1 MVIITLV
8 IHDSK
13 LHPVLLLDNEKQGT
27 LNYFDDTWTRQ
38 LTTGSSVFEF
48 SVYKKTLEGDN
59 PLNHK
64 YQVLNDQAFVSFVH
78 KDKVQLF
85 NIMQIEETE
94 TTVRCYC
101 ENLNL
106 ELLNEYCNPYKAT
119 KAMSF
124 EEYLVAFDIL
134 NWGALTIGT
143 NEVNDKKLTLE
154 WTGQDTK
161 LARLLSIA
169 NNFDAEIE
177 FETQLHNNHTFK
189 AFIVNVYK
197 EYEEGKSYGVGRDK
211 TDVILRYQ
219 KNISGIRKT
228 VDKRQIYNAIR
239 PYGKKTVKGERVI
252 SNPVT
257 RKVTKTVGSNRTYL
271 GGDLKYYGHT
281 IKKANVQAIIN
292 YAVQYNI
299 LPSGIITQLY
309 LESYWGDSTVGRRD
323 NNWAGMTGGAQTR
336 PSGVKVTTGMARPAN
351 EGGTYMHYASVDD
364 FLKDYTYLLAKQG
377 IYNVVGKKNIAD
389 YTKGLF
395 TAGGAKYNYAEAK
408 YQSYT
413 NLMTNIRN
421 GINKVTGNILDTI
434 DKLWQTPVQ
443 PITAVNVARRAT
455 KTIQALNE
463 ATRLKGRRIGSGQCY
478 ALSGWYAKKLD
489 GAWIDSSIG
498 GIRGRIG
505 GGMAAALIGTDY
517 NWGAYGWKLERS
529 PNASNLQAGGIYSVK
544 ANFGAPFYTGQWG
557 HTGIIKSVSST
568 RVTVLEQ
575 NFAGR
580 MYVVENSYEI
590 NAFARG
596 LQTVCYPR
604 EIAQGMSV
612 NGATTQQVSGG
623 TQISYEEV
631 VQEAQTESY
640 EEEQIIYIDNSI
652 YKEWKDENGKV
663 EYYLKNGFLYAPL
676 SRDRYPSV
684 LTGNETRDNWIR
696 KDMEV
701 ETDSQD
707 VLMSTALKD
716 LKAHAYPAITYEVD
730 GYVDLEIGDVVRIQ
744 DDGYQPPLILSARVV
759 EQVLSKDNPNSNK
772 TKFSN
777 FVEKESQLASD
788 LISDMLRLYDESIP
802 YEIKLATS
810 NGVAFKNGT
819 GESVL
824 TPSLQKN
831 GKDYEAVYF
840 YKNGDSLIDIGPS
853 LIVKASDFNHV
864 LNVTVEAYIN
874 EELVATAQ
882 VSFTD
887 TEDGTDGVGIKST
900 SVVYG
905 LSNSADTQPILWTGT
920 IPVAGEGQYLW
931 TRKITDYTDDAKEDT
946 IEYTYS
952 FQGKTGVAGTS
963 IKVSKIEYQVGA
975 SGTVTPSGAWLT
987 TIPSVPDGQ
996 FLWSKTT
1003 MSDNSVIY
1011 GISKQG
1017 ATGPKGDKGADGVA
1031 GKDGVGVKTTT
1042 ITYGISANE
1051 TTQPTNWTTSV
1062 PALVKGQYL
1071 WTKTVWAYTDST
1083 SETGY
1088 VKTYIAKDG
1097 NNGSDG
1103 IAGKDGV
1110 GIKTT
1115 TITYKA
1121 STSGTVTPNGTWT
1134 SAIPSVPS
1142 GQFLWTKTV
1151 WTYTD
1156 NTNETGYSVAK
1167 MGEKGDK
1174 GDAGPQGPTGATGL
1188 QGPKGD
1194 QGVIGPTG
1202 ADGKPS
1208 YTHIAYATNSTGT
1221 TGFSVSDNVGKTY
1234 IGMYVDNLATDS
1246 TDPKKYKWNLIK
1258 GADGAQGIAGPAGKD
1273 GKTPYWHTAYANSAD
1288 GTVDFSV
1295 SDSANKRYIG
1305 QYTDYDAI
1313 DSNDPKKYRWTDMIG
1328 TVVVGTN
1335 NLINGTK
1342 SFSGEDWFTSATL
1355 EDENISNYPFT
1366 FKKWISAQKV
1376 SHAKDIMVE
1385 QGVTYTFSAYVKRE
1399 VAGNLYFYLYD
1410 IADGFITSDT
1420 PREAIIKNVD
1430 SNVRRFEITF
1440 TPTKTGKIRPRFA
1453 MVSSE
1458 QGSFSTGGF
1467 MLVRGNKTGDWQESE
1482 ADKASNLDS
1491 KADGAFTV
1499 EQLNAIAEEQRL
1511 MKANLE
1517 AAASLQEVQDK
1528 AKELLDQ
1535 IKKIEDGQKVSE
1547 QTMISN
1553 ANRVVQILAKLENV
1567 QLVTEAITQYMSY
1580 SNDGLVIKMK
1590 DGTSSVRVTTD
1601 RIAFYSG
1608 GTETAF
1614 ISQGYL
1620 QIESGVFTLRLRI
1633 GSFLFEESSKGRL
1646 QIKKIRGIGG

>member
-13 LHPVLLLDNEKQGT
+13 LHPVLLLDNEKQGA
-27 LNYFDDTWTRQ
+27 LNYYDDLWTRQ
-38 LTTGSSVFEF
+38 LTTGSSAFEF
-48 SVYKKTLEGDN
+48 SVYKKTLLGDN

-64 YQVLNDQAFVSFVH
+64 YHALNDQAFVSFVH
-78 KDKVQLF
+78 KGKVQLF
-85 NIMQIEETE
+85 NIMQVDETE
-94 TTVRCYC
+94 TKIRCLC

-106 ELLNEYCNPYKAT
+106 ELLNEYCNAYKAT

-124 EEYLVAFDIL
+124 EEYLVQFDIL

-143 NEVNDKKLTLE
+143 NEVKDKKLTLE

-161 LARLLSIA
+161 LARILSIA

-197 EYEEGKSYGVGRDK
+197 EYEEGVSYGVGRDRS
-211 TDVILRYQ
+211 DIVLRYQ
-219 KNISGIRKT
+219 KNVTGITKKL
-228 VDKRQIYNAIR
+228 DKRQIYNAIR
-239 PYGKKTVKGERVI
+239 PYGKKNVKGERVI

-309 LESYWGDSTVGRRD
+309 LESFWGDSTVGKRD
-323 NNWAGMTGGAQTR
+323 NNWAGMSGGAQTR

-395 TAGGAKYNYAEAK
+395 RAGGAKYDYAAAG

-421 GINKVTGNILDTI
+421 GINKVTGNILNTI
-434 DKLWQTPVQ
+434 DKLWQTPVK

-455 KTIQALNE
+455 KTIQAINE
-463 ATRLKGRRIGSGQCY
+463 ATKLKGRRIGSGQCY

-517 NWGAYGWKLERS
+517 NWGAYGWKVDKS
-529 PNASNLQAGGIYSVK
+529 PNAGNLKAGGIYNVR
-544 ANFGAPFYTGQWG
+544 ANRGAPFYTTGWG
-557 HTGIIKSVSST
+557 HTGIIKSVSKT

-575 NFAGR
+575 NFVGR
-580 MYVVENSYEI
+580 MYVVENSYDI
-590 NAFARG
+590 NSFASG

-701 ETDSQD
+701 ETDSQE
-707 VLMSTALKD
+707 VLMSTGLKD

-730 GYVDLEIGDVVRIQ
+730 GYVDLELGDVVRIQ
-744 DDGYQPPLILSARVV
+744 DDGYEPPLILTARVV
-759 EQVLSKDNPNSNK
+759 EQEISITNPSSNK

-788 LISDMLRLYDESIP
+788 LTSDMLRLYDESIP

-864 LNVTVEAYIN
+864 LNITVEAYLN
-874 EELVATAQ
+874 EELVASTQ
-882 VSFTD
+882 ISFTD
-887 TEDGTDGVGIKST
+887 TEDG
-900 SVVYG
+900 
-905 LSNSADTQPILWTGT
+905 AD
-920 IPVAGEGQYLW
+920 
-931 TRKITDYTDDAKEDT
+931 
-946 IEYTYS
+946 
-952 FQGKTGVAGTS
+952 
-963 IKVSKIEYQVGA
+963 
-975 SGTVTPSGAWLT
+975 
-987 TIPSVPDGQ
+987 
-996 FLWSKTT
+996 
-1003 MSDNSVIY
+1003 
-1011 GISKQG
+1011 
-1017 ATGPKGDKGADGVA
+1017 
-1031 GKDGVGVKTTT
+1031 GKDG
-1042 ITYGISANE
+1042 A
-1051 TTQPTNWTTSV
+1051 P
-1062 PALVKGQYL
+1062 
-1071 WTKTVWAYTDST
+1071 
-1083 SETGY
+1083 
-1088 VKTYIAKDG
+1088 
-1097 NNGSDG
+1097 
-1103 IAGKDGV
+1103 
-1110 GIKTT
+1110 
-1115 TITYKA
+1115 
-1121 STSGTVTPNGTWT
+1121 
-1134 SAIPSVPS
+1134 
-1142 GQFLWTKTV
+1142 
-1151 WTYTD
+1151 
-1156 NTNETGYSVAK
+1156 
-1167 MGEKGDK
+1167 
-1174 GDAGPQGPTGATGL
+1174 GPQGPPGVNGL

-1194 QGVIGPTG
+1194 QGI
-1202 ADGKPS
+1202 
-1208 YTHIAYATNSTGT
+1208 
-1221 TGFSVSDNVGKTY
+1221 
-1234 IGMYVDNLATDS
+1234 
-1246 TDPKKYKWNLIK
+1246 
-1258 GADGAQGIAGPAGKD
+1258 QGPAGAD
-1273 GKTPYWHTAYANSAD
+1273 GKTPYWHVAYANSSD

-1313 DSNDPKKYRWTDMIG
+1313 DSSDPKKYRWTDMVG

-1335 NLINGTK
+1335 NLIDGTK
-1342 SFSGEDWFTSATL
+1342 SFFGTDWFTSATL
-1355 EDENISNYPFT
+1355 EDENLSNCPFT
-1366 FKKWISAQKV
+1366 LKKWISGQKV

-1420 PREAIIKNVD
+1420 PRETIIKNVD
-1430 SNVRRFEITF
+1430 SSLRRFEITF
-1440 TPTKTGKIRPRFA
+1440 TPTKTGRIRPRFA

-1458 QGSFSTGGF
+1458 QGSFSSGGF

-1491 KADGAFTV
+1491 KADQELTQAQILALEERTAIAR
-1499 EQLNAIAEEQRL
+1499 ENAIAEAMQNTLSEVETKWKLWYDLNTIDEKQ
-1511 MKANLE
+1511 KVANDIAQLFDRTTEFKQLLGE
-1517 AAASLQEVQDK
+1517 ASARFSFINNETLIGEEGVAIGDKGGK
-1528 AKELLDQ
+1528 AKLFL
-1535 IKKIEDGQKVSE
+1535 
-1547 QTMISN
+1547 
-1553 ANRVVQILAKLENV
+1553 
-1567 QLVTEAITQYMSY
+1567 
-1580 SNDGLVIKMK
+1580 SNDSISFVTNGVAQMTLTGDTLTIKNGLFTERIQIGNFVEEVYDRNPLFNVI
-1590 DGTSSVRVTTD
+1590 R
-1601 RIAFYSG
+1601 A
-1608 GTETAF
+1608 
-1614 ISQGYL
+1614 
-1620 QIESGVFTLRLRI
+1620 
-1633 GSFLFEESSKGRL
+1633 
-1646 QIKKIRGIGG
+1646 IRNS

>member
-1 MVIITLV
+1 MVVITLV
-8 IHDSK
+8 IHDAK
-13 LHPVLLLDNEKQGT
+13 LHPVLLLDNERQGA
-27 LNYFDDTWTRQ
+27 LNYYDDLWTRQ
-38 LTTGSSVFEF
+38 LTTGSSAFEF
-48 SVYKKTLEGDN
+48 SVYKKSLLGDN

-64 YQVLNDQAFVSFVH
+64 YHALNDQAFVSFVH

-85 NIMQIEETE
+85 NIMRVEETE
-94 TTVRCYC
+94 TTIRCFC

-106 ELLNEYCNPYKAT
+106 ELLNEYCNAYKAT

-124 EEYLVAFDIL
+124 EEYLVQFDIL

-143 NEVNDKKLTLE
+143 NEVKDKKLTLE

-189 AFIVNVYK
+189 AFIINIYK
-197 EYEEGKSYGVGRDK
+197 EYEEGKSYGVGRDRSD
-211 TDVILRYQ
+211 TVLRYQ
-219 KNISGIRKT
+219 KNIAGITKKL
-228 VDKRQIYNAIR
+228 DKRQIYNAIR
-239 PYGKKTVKGERVI
+239 PYGKKTVKGERVV

-271 GGDLKYYGHT
+271 GGDIKYYGHT

-309 LESYWGDSTVGRRD
+309 LESFWGDSTVGKRD
-323 NNWAGMTGGAQTR
+323 NNWAGMSGGAQTR

-395 TAGGAKYNYAEAK
+395 RAGGAKYDYAAAG

-421 GINKVTGNILDTI
+421 GINKVTGNILNTI
-434 DKLWQTPVQ
+434 DKLWQTPVK

-455 KTIQALNE
+455 KTIQAINE
-463 ATRLKGRRIGSGQCY
+463 ATKLKGRRIGSGQCY

-517 NWGAYGWKLERS
+517 NWGAYGWKVDKS
-529 PNASNLQAGGIYSVK
+529 PNAGNLKAGGIYNVR
-544 ANFGAPFYTGQWG
+544 ANRGAPFYTTQWG
-557 HTGIIKSVSST
+557 HTGIIKSVSKT

-575 NFAGR
+575 NYAGR
-580 MYVVENSYEI
+580 MYVMENSYEI

-623 TQISYEEV
+623 TQISYEEI

-730 GYVDLEIGDVVRIQ
+730 GYVDLELGDVVRIQ
-744 DDGYQPPLILSARVV
+744 DDGYEPPLILTARVV
-759 EQVLSKDNPNSNK
+759 EQEISITNPSSNK

-802 YEIKLATS
+802 YDIQLATS
-810 NGVAFKNGT
+810 NGVAFKNGV

-824 TPSLQKN
+824 TPNLQKN
-831 GKDYEAVYF
+831 GKDYDAIYF
-840 YKNGDSLIDIGPS
+840 YKNGDSLIEIGPS
-853 LIVKASDFNHV
+853 LTVKASDFNHV
-864 LNVTVEAYIN
+864 LNITVEAYVN
-874 EELVATAQ
+874 EELVASTQ
-882 VSFTD
+882 ISFTD
-887 TEDGTDGVGIKST
+887 TEDG
-900 SVVYG
+900 
-905 LSNSADTQPILWTGT
+905 
-920 IPVAGEGQYLW
+920 
-931 TRKITDYTDDAKEDT
+931 
-946 IEYTYS
+946 
-952 FQGKTGVAGTS
+952 
-963 IKVSKIEYQVGA
+963 
-975 SGTVTPSGAWLT
+975 
-987 TIPSVPDGQ
+987 
-996 FLWSKTT
+996 
-1003 MSDNSVIY
+1003 
-1011 GISKQG
+1011 
-1017 ATGPKGDKGADGVA
+1017 
-1031 GKDGVGVKTTT
+1031 
-1042 ITYGISANE
+1042 
-1051 TTQPTNWTTSV
+1051 
-1062 PALVKGQYL
+1062 
-1071 WTKTVWAYTDST
+1071 
-1083 SETGY
+1083 
-1088 VKTYIAKDG
+1088 
-1097 NNGSDG
+1097 
-1103 IAGKDGV
+1103 
-1110 GIKTT
+1110 
-1115 TITYKA
+1115 
-1121 STSGTVTPNGTWT
+1121 
-1134 SAIPSVPS
+1134 
-1142 GQFLWTKTV
+1142 
-1151 WTYTD
+1151 
-1156 NTNETGYSVAK
+1156 
-1167 MGEKGDK
+1167 EKGD
-1174 GDAGPQGPTGATGL
+1174 
-1188 QGPKGD
+1188 
-1194 QGVIGPTG
+1194 
-1202 ADGKPS
+1202 DGKS
-1208 YTHIAYATNSTGT
+1208 SWTAWANSE
-1221 TGFSVSDNVGKTY
+1221 
-1234 IGMYVDNLATDS
+1234 
-1246 TDPKKYKWNLIK
+1246 
-1258 GADGAQGIAGPAGKD
+1258 D
-1273 GKTPYWHTAYANSAD
+1273 GK
-1288 GTVDFSV
+1288 VDFSITE
-1295 SDSANKRYIG
+1295 SKNRRFIG
-1305 QYTDYDAI
+1305 TYTGIEQSTNYLDY
-1313 DSNDPKKYRWTDMIG
+1313 KWTDMVG

-1335 NLINGTK
+1335 NLIDGTK
-1342 SFSGEDWFTSATL
+1342 SFFGTDWFTSATL
-1355 EDENISNYPFT
+1355 EDENLSNYPFT
-1366 FKKWISAQKV
+1366 LKKWISGQKV

-1410 IADGFITSDT
+1410 IADGFITSDI
-1420 PREAIIKNVD
+1420 PRETIIKNVD
-1430 SNVRRFEITF
+1430 SSLRRFEITF
-1440 TPTKTGKIRPRFA
+1440 TPAKTGKIRPRFA

-1458 QGSFSTGGF
+1458 QGSFSSGGF

-1482 ADKASNLDS
+1482 ADKESNLDS

-1499 EQLNAIAEEQRL
+1499 EQLNALAERARIAEAELQS
-1511 MKANLE
+1511 KATLDTVNDWVK
-1517 AAASLQEVQDK
+1517 ALQDEIK
-1528 AKELLDQ
+1528 AREG
-1535 IKKIEDGQKVSE
+1535 GQKLSE
-1547 QTMISN
+1547 QKLIDFSNRMI
-1553 ANRVVQILAKLENV
+1553 AVQQTIGEMQIRTDFVNKF
-1567 QLVTEAITQYMSY
+1567 MSQ
-1580 SNDGLVIKMK
+1580 SEDGLVIGQK
-1590 DGTSSVRVTTD
+1590 DGTSSVRVDND
-1601 RIAFYSG
+1601 RISFYSSG
-1608 GTETAF
+1608 KEVAYIAQSVLVIDSGIFTTK
-1614 ISQGYL
+1614 L
-1620 QIESGVFTLRLRI
+1620 QIGRYRI
-1633 GSFLFEESSKGRL
+1633 EQYELNPDINVVRYVG
-1646 QIKKIRGIGG
+1646 

>member
-1 MVIITLV
+1 MVVITLV
-8 IHDSK
+8 IHDAK
-13 LHPVLLLDNEKQGT
+13 LHPVLLLDNDKQGA
-27 LNYFDDTWTRQ
+27 LNYYDDLWTRQ
-38 LTTGSSVFEF
+38 LTTGSSAFEF
-48 SVYKKTLEGDN
+48 SVYKKTLLGDN

-64 YQVLNDQAFVSFVH
+64 YHALNDQAFVSFVH
-78 KDKVQLF
+78 KGKVQLF
-85 NIMQIEETE
+85 NIMQVEETE
-94 TTVRCYC
+94 TKIRCLC

-106 ELLNEYCNPYKAT
+106 ELLNEYCNAYKAT

-143 NEVNDKKLTLE
+143 NEVKDKKLTLE

-197 EYEEGKSYGVGRDK
+197 EYEEGKSYGVGRDRSD
-211 TDVILRYQ
+211 TVLRYQ
-219 KNISGIRKT
+219 KNIAGITKKL
-228 VDKRQIYNAIR
+228 DKRQIYNAIR

-257 RKVTKTVGSNRTYL
+257 RKATKTVGSNRTYL

-309 LESYWGDSTVGRRD
+309 LESFWGDSTVGRRD
-323 NNWAGMTGGAQTR
+323 NNWSGMTGGAQTR

-395 TAGGAKYNYAEAK
+395 RAGGAKYDYAAAG

-413 NLMTNIRN
+413 NLMSNIRN
-421 GINKVTGNILDTI
+421 GINKVTGNILNTI

-517 NWGAYGWKLERS
+517 NWGAYGWKVDKS
-529 PNASNLQAGGIYSVK
+529 PNAGNLKAGGIYNVR
-544 ANFGAPFYTGQWG
+544 ANRGAPFYTTGWG
-557 HTGIIKSVSST
+557 HTGIIKSVSKT

-575 NFAGR
+575 NYAGR
-580 MYVVENSYEI
+580 MYVMENSYEI

-612 NGATTQQVSGG
+612 NGATTQQVTGG

-631 VQEAQTESY
+631 VQEAQTETY

-701 ETDSQD
+701 ETDSQE
-707 VLMSTALKD
+707 VLMSTGLKD

-730 GYVDLEIGDVVRIQ
+730 GYVDLELGDVVRIQ
-744 DDGYQPPLILSARVV
+744 DDGYEPPLILTARVV
-759 EQVLSKDNPNSNK
+759 EQEISITNPSSNK

-864 LNVTVEAYIN
+864 LNITVEAYVN
-874 EELVATAQ
+874 EELVASTQ
-882 VSFTD
+882 ISFTD
-887 TEDGTDGVGIKST
+887 TEDG
-900 SVVYG
+900 
-905 LSNSADTQPILWTGT
+905 
-920 IPVAGEGQYLW
+920 
-931 TRKITDYTDDAKEDT
+931 
-946 IEYTYS
+946 
-952 FQGKTGVAGTS
+952 
-963 IKVSKIEYQVGA
+963 
-975 SGTVTPSGAWLT
+975 
-987 TIPSVPDGQ
+987 
-996 FLWSKTT
+996 
-1003 MSDNSVIY
+1003 
-1011 GISKQG
+1011 
-1017 ATGPKGDKGADGVA
+1017 
-1031 GKDGVGVKTTT
+1031 
-1042 ITYGISANE
+1042 
-1051 TTQPTNWTTSV
+1051 
-1062 PALVKGQYL
+1062 
-1071 WTKTVWAYTDST
+1071 
-1083 SETGY
+1083 
-1088 VKTYIAKDG
+1088 
-1097 NNGSDG
+1097 
-1103 IAGKDGV
+1103 
-1110 GIKTT
+1110 
-1115 TITYKA
+1115 
-1121 STSGTVTPNGTWT
+1121 
-1134 SAIPSVPS
+1134 
-1142 GQFLWTKTV
+1142 
-1151 WTYTD
+1151 
-1156 NTNETGYSVAK
+1156 
-1167 MGEKGDK
+1167 EKGD
-1174 GDAGPQGPTGATGL
+1174 DGATSW
-1188 QGPKGD
+1188 
-1194 QGVIGPTG
+1194 T
-1202 ADGKPS
+1202 AW
-1208 YTHIAYATNSTGT
+1208 ANS
-1221 TGFSVSDNVGKTY
+1221 
-1234 IGMYVDNLATDS
+1234 
-1246 TDPKKYKWNLIK
+1246 
-1258 GADGAQGIAGPAGKD
+1258 KD
-1273 GKTPYWHTAYANSAD
+1273 GK
-1288 GTVDFSV
+1288 VDFSITEAKNRRFIGTYTGLTQ
-1295 SDSANKRYIG
+1295 STNYLDYKWIDMSANVV
-1305 QYTDYDAI
+1305 
-1313 DSNDPKKYRWTDMIG
+1313 IG
-1328 TVVVGTN
+1328 TQ
-1335 NLINGTK
+1335 NLLDGTK
-1342 SFSGEDWFTSATL
+1342 SFSGSWFTSATL
-1355 EDENISNYPFT
+1355 EDENLSNCPFT
-1366 FKKWISAQKV
+1366 LKKWISGQKV

-1420 PREAIIKNVD
+1420 PRETIIKNVD
-1430 SNVRRFEITF
+1430 SSLRRFEITF
-1440 TPTKTGKIRPRFA
+1440 TPTKTGRIRPRFA

-1458 QGSFSTGGF
+1458 QGSFSSGGF

-1491 KADGAFTV
+1491 KADEAFTV
-1499 EQLNAIAEEQRL
+1499 EQLNALAERARIAEAELQS
-1511 MKANLE
+1511 KATLDTVNDWVK
-1517 AAASLQEVQDK
+1517 ALQDEIK
-1528 AKELLDQ
+1528 AREG
-1535 IKKIEDGQKVSE
+1535 GQKLSE
-1547 QTMISN
+1547 QKLIDFSNRMI
-1553 ANRVVQILAKLENV
+1553 AVQQTIGEMQIRTDFVNKF
-1567 QLVTEAITQYMSY
+1567 MSQ
-1580 SNDGLVIKMK
+1580 SEDGLVIGQK
-1590 DGTSSVRVTTD
+1590 DGTSSVRVDND
-1601 RIAFYSG
+1601 RISFYSSG
-1608 GTETAF
+1608 KEVAYIAQSVLVIDSGIFTTK
-1614 ISQGYL
+1614 L
-1620 QIESGVFTLRLRI
+1620 QIGRYRI
-1633 GSFLFEESSKGRL
+1633 EQYELNADINVVRYVG
-1646 QIKKIRGIGG
+1646 

>member
-13 LHPVLLLDNEKQGT
+13 LHPVLLLDNDKQGA
-27 LNYFDDTWTRQ
+27 LNYYDDLWTRQ
-38 LTTGSSVFEF
+38 LTTGSSAFEF
-48 SVYKKTLEGDN
+48 SVYKKTLLGDN

-64 YQVLNDQAFVSFVH
+64 YHALNDQAFVSFVH
-78 KDKVQLF
+78 KGKVQLF
-85 NIMQIEETE
+85 NIMQVEETE
-94 TTVRCYC
+94 TTIHCYC

-106 ELLNEYCNPYKAT
+106 ELLNEYCNAYKAT

-124 EEYLVAFDIL
+124 EEYLVQFDIL
-134 NWGALTIGT
+134 NFGALTIGT
-143 NEVNDKKLTLE
+143 NEVKDKKLTLE

-197 EYEEGKSYGVGRDK
+197 EYEEGVSYGVGRDRS
-211 TDVILRYQ
+211 DIVLRYQ
-219 KNISGIRKT
+219 KNVTGITKKL
-228 VDKRQIYNAIR
+228 DKRQIYNAIR

-309 LESYWGDSTVGRRD
+309 LESFWGDSTVGKRD
-323 NNWAGMTGGAQTR
+323 NNWAGMSGGAQTR

-395 TAGGAKYNYAEAK
+395 RAGGAKYDYAAAG

-421 GINKVTGNILDTI
+421 GINKVTGNILNTI

-455 KTIQALNE
+455 KTMQALNE

-489 GAWIDSSIG
+489 GAWIDSSVG

-517 NWGAYGWKLERS
+517 NWGAYGWKVDKS
-529 PNASNLQAGGIYSVK
+529 PNARNLKAGGIYNVR
-544 ANFGAPFYTGQWG
+544 ANRGAPFYTTGWG
-557 HTGIIKSVSST
+557 HTGIIKSVSKT

-575 NFAGR
+575 NFVGR
-580 MYVVENSYEI
+580 MYVVENSYDI
-590 NAFARG
+590 NSFASG

-612 NGATTQQVSGG
+612 NGATTQQITGG

-631 VQEAQTESY
+631 VQEAQTETY

-707 VLMSTALKD
+707 VLISTALKD
-716 LKAHAYPAITYEVD
+716 LKAHAYPAVTYEVD
-730 GYVDLEIGDVVRIQ
+730 GYVDLELGDVVRIQ
-744 DDGYQPPLILSARVV
+744 DDGYEPPLILTARVI
-759 EQVLSKDNPNSNK
+759 EQEISITNPSSNK

-802 YEIKLATS
+802 YDIQLATS
-810 NGVAFKNGT
+810 NGVAFKNGV

-824 TPSLQKN
+824 TPNLQKN
-831 GKDYEAVYF
+831 GKDYDAIYF
-840 YKNGDSLIDIGPS
+840 YKNGDSLIEVGPS
-853 LIVKASDFNHV
+853 LTVKASDFSHV
-864 LNVTVEAYIN
+864 LNISVEAYVN
-874 EELVATAQ
+874 EELVASTQ
-882 VSFTD
+882 ISFTD
-887 TEDGTDGVGIKST
+887 TEDG
-900 SVVYG
+900 
-905 LSNSADTQPILWTGT
+905 
-920 IPVAGEGQYLW
+920 
-931 TRKITDYTDDAKEDT
+931 
-946 IEYTYS
+946 
-952 FQGKTGVAGTS
+952 
-963 IKVSKIEYQVGA
+963 
-975 SGTVTPSGAWLT
+975 
-987 TIPSVPDGQ
+987 
-996 FLWSKTT
+996 
-1003 MSDNSVIY
+1003 
-1011 GISKQG
+1011 
-1017 ATGPKGDKGADGVA
+1017 
-1031 GKDGVGVKTTT
+1031 
-1042 ITYGISANE
+1042 
-1051 TTQPTNWTTSV
+1051 
-1062 PALVKGQYL
+1062 
-1071 WTKTVWAYTDST
+1071 
-1083 SETGY
+1083 
-1088 VKTYIAKDG
+1088 
-1097 NNGSDG
+1097 
-1103 IAGKDGV
+1103 
-1110 GIKTT
+1110 
-1115 TITYKA
+1115 
-1121 STSGTVTPNGTWT
+1121 
-1134 SAIPSVPS
+1134 
-1142 GQFLWTKTV
+1142 
-1151 WTYTD
+1151 
-1156 NTNETGYSVAK
+1156 
-1167 MGEKGDK
+1167 EKGD
-1174 GDAGPQGPTGATGL
+1174 
-1188 QGPKGD
+1188 
-1194 QGVIGPTG
+1194 
-1202 ADGKPS
+1202 DGKS
-1208 YTHIAYATNSTGT
+1208 SWTAWANSE
-1221 TGFSVSDNVGKTY
+1221 
-1234 IGMYVDNLATDS
+1234 
-1246 TDPKKYKWNLIK
+1246 
-1258 GADGAQGIAGPAGKD
+1258 D
-1273 GKTPYWHTAYANSAD
+1273 GK
-1288 GTVDFSV
+1288 VDFSITE
-1295 SDSANKRYIG
+1295 SKNRRFIG
-1305 QYTDYDAI
+1305 TYTGIEQSTNYLDY
-1313 DSNDPKKYRWTDMIG
+1313 KWTDMVG

-1335 NLINGTK
+1335 NLIDGTK
-1342 SFSGEDWFTSATL
+1342 SFVGTDWFTSATL
-1355 EDENISNYPFT
+1355 EDENLSNYPFT
-1366 FKKWISAQKV
+1366 LKKWISGQKV
-1376 SHAKDIMVE
+1376 SHAKDIMVK

-1420 PREAIIKNVD
+1420 PRETIIKNVD
-1430 SNVRRFEITF
+1430 SSLRRFEITF

-1458 QGSFSTGGF
+1458 QGSFSSGGF

-1482 ADKASNLDS
+1482 VDKASNLDS
-1491 KADGAFTV
+1491 KADGDFTV
-1499 EQLNAIAEEQRL
+1499 EQLNKLAERARIAEAELQS
-1511 MKANLE
+1511 KATLDTVNGWVK
-1517 AAASLQEVQDK
+1517 ALQDEIK
-1528 AKELLDQ
+1528 ARE
-1535 IKKIEDGQKVSE
+1535 EGQKLSE
-1547 QTMISN
+1547 QKLIDASNRMI
-1553 ANRVVQILAKLENV
+1553 AVQQTVGEMQVRTDFVNKF
-1567 QLVTEAITQYMSY
+1567 MSQ
-1580 SNDGLVIKMK
+1580 SEDGLVIGQK
-1590 DGTSSVRVTTD
+1590 DGTSSVRVDND
-1601 RIAFYSG
+1601 RISFYSSG
-1608 GTETAF
+1608 KEVAYIAQSVLVIDSGIFTTK
-1614 ISQGYL
+1614 L
-1620 QIESGVFTLRLRI
+1620 QIGRYRI
-1633 GSFLFEESSKGRL
+1633 EQYELNPDINVVRYVG
-1646 QIKKIRGIGG
+1646 

>member
-1 MVIITLV
+1 MVVITLV
-8 IHDSK
+8 IHDAK
-13 LHPVLLLDNEKQGT
+13 LHPVLLLDNDKQGA
-27 LNYFDDTWTRQ
+27 LNYYDDLWTRQ

-48 SVYKKTLEGDN
+48 SVYKKTLLGDN

-64 YQVLNDQAFVSFVH
+64 YHALNDQAFVSFVH
-78 KDKVQLF
+78 KGKVQLF
-85 NIMQIEETE
+85 NIMQVDETE
-94 TTVRCYC
+94 TKIRCLC

-106 ELLNEYCNPYKAT
+106 ELLNEYCNAYKAT

-124 EEYLVAFDIL
+124 EEYLVQFDIL

-143 NEVNDKKLTLE
+143 NEVKDKKLTLE

-197 EYEEGKSYGVGRDK
+197 EYEEGVSYGVGRDK

-299 LPSGIITQLY
+299 LPSGIICQLY
-309 LESYWGDSTVGRRD
+309 LESFWGDSTVGRRD
-323 NNWAGMTGGAQTR
+323 NNWSGMTGGAQTR

-364 FLKDYTYLLAKQG
+364 FLKDYTYPLAKQG
-377 IYNVVGKKNIAD
+377 IYNVVGKKNLAD

-395 TAGGAKYNYAEAK
+395 RAGGAKYDYAAAG

-434 DKLWQTPVQ
+434 DKLWQTPVK
-443 PITAVNVARRAT
+443 PITSVTTAKRAT

-517 NWGAYGWKLERS
+517 NWGAYGWKVDKS
-529 PNASNLQAGGIYSVK
+529 PNARNLKAGGIYNVR
-544 ANFGAPFYTGQWG
+544 ANRGAPFYTTGWG
-557 HTGIIKSVSST
+557 HTGIIKSVSKT

-575 NFAGR
+575 NYAGR
-580 MYVVENSYEI
+580 MYVMENSYEI

-701 ETDSQD
+701 ETDSQE
-707 VLMSTALKD
+707 VLMSTGLKD
-716 LKAHAYPAITYEVD
+716 LKAHAYPAVTYEVD
-730 GYVDLEIGDVVRIQ
+730 GYVDLELGDVVRIQ
-744 DDGYQPPLILSARVV
+744 DDGYEPPLILTARVI
-759 EQVLSKDNPNSNK
+759 EQEISITNPSSNK

-802 YEIKLATS
+802 YEIQLATS

-840 YKNGDSLIDIGPS
+840 YKNGDSLIEIGPS
-853 LIVKASDFNHV
+853 LTVKASDFNHV
-864 LNVTVEAYIN
+864 LNITVEAYVN
-874 EELVATAQ
+874 EELVASTQ
-882 VSFTD
+882 ISFTD
-887 TEDGTDGVGIKST
+887 TEDGTDG
-900 SVVYG
+900 
-905 LSNSADTQPILWTGT
+905 
-920 IPVAGEGQYLW
+920 
-931 TRKITDYTDDAKEDT
+931 
-946 IEYTYS
+946 
-952 FQGKTGVAGTS
+952 
-963 IKVSKIEYQVGA
+963 
-975 SGTVTPSGAWLT
+975 
-987 TIPSVPDGQ
+987 
-996 FLWSKTT
+996 
-1003 MSDNSVIY
+1003 
-1011 GISKQG
+1011 
-1017 ATGPKGDKGADGVA
+1017 
-1031 GKDGVGVKTTT
+1031 
-1042 ITYGISANE
+1042 
-1051 TTQPTNWTTSV
+1051 
-1062 PALVKGQYL
+1062 
-1071 WTKTVWAYTDST
+1071 
-1083 SETGY
+1083 
-1088 VKTYIAKDG
+1088 
-1097 NNGSDG
+1097 
-1103 IAGKDGV
+1103 
-1110 GIKTT
+1110 
-1115 TITYKA
+1115 
-1121 STSGTVTPNGTWT
+1121 
-1134 SAIPSVPS
+1134 
-1142 GQFLWTKTV
+1142 
-1151 WTYTD
+1151 
-1156 NTNETGYSVAK
+1156 
-1167 MGEKGDK
+1167 EKGD
-1174 GDAGPQGPTGATGL
+1174 
-1188 QGPKGD
+1188 
-1194 QGVIGPTG
+1194 
-1202 ADGKPS
+1202 DGKS
-1208 YTHIAYATNSTGT
+1208 SWTAWANSE
-1221 TGFSVSDNVGKTY
+1221 
-1234 IGMYVDNLATDS
+1234 
-1246 TDPKKYKWNLIK
+1246 
-1258 GADGAQGIAGPAGKD
+1258 D
-1273 GKTPYWHTAYANSAD
+1273 GK
-1288 GTVDFSV
+1288 VDFSITE
-1295 SDSANKRYIG
+1295 SKNRRFIG
-1305 QYTDYDAI
+1305 TYTGIEQSTNYLDY
-1313 DSNDPKKYRWTDMIG
+1313 KWTDMVG

-1335 NLINGTK
+1335 NLIDGTK
-1342 SFSGEDWFTSATL
+1342 SFSGTDWFTSATL

-1366 FKKWISAQKV
+1366 FKKWISGQKV
-1376 SHAKDIMVE
+1376 SHAKDIIVE

-1399 VAGNLYFYLYD
+1399 EAGNLYFYLYD
-1410 IADGFITSDT
+1410 ETDDFITSDT
-1420 PREAIIKNVD
+1420 PRETIIKNVD

-1453 MVSSE
+1453 MIASE

-1491 KADGAFTV
+1491 KADGDFTV
-1499 EQLNAIAEEQRL
+1499 EQLNKLAERARIAEAELQS
-1511 MKANLE
+1511 KATLDTVNGWVK
-1517 AAASLQEVQDK
+1517 ALQDEIK
-1528 AKELLDQ
+1528 ARE
-1535 IKKIEDGQKVSE
+1535 EGQKLSE
-1547 QTMISN
+1547 QKLIDASNRMI
-1553 ANRVVQILAKLENV
+1553 AVQQTIGEMQIRTDFVNKF
-1567 QLVTEAITQYMSY
+1567 MSQ
-1580 SNDGLVIKMK
+1580 SEDGLVIGQK
-1590 DGTSSVRVTTD
+1590 DGTSSVRVDND
-1601 RIAFYSG
+1601 RISFYSSG
-1608 GTETAF
+1608 KEVAYIAQSVLVIDSGIFTTK
-1614 ISQGYL
+1614 L
-1620 QIESGVFTLRLRI
+1620 QIGRYRI
-1633 GSFLFEESSKGRL
+1633 EQYELNPDINVVRYVG
-1646 QIKKIRGIGG
+1646 

>member
-1 MVIITLV
+1 MLT
-8 IHDSK
+8 IHGPDLK
-13 LHPVLLLDNEKQGT
+13 PVLFLDNDKQGA
-27 LNYFDDTWTRQ
+27 LNYFNHKWYRKQ
-38 LTTGSSVFEF
+38 KTGSSVLEF
-48 SVYKKTLEGDN
+48 SVYKKDLLGDS
-59 PLNHK
+59 PLSHK
-64 YQVLNDQAFVSFVH
+64 YHVLNDQAFVSFVH
-78 KDKVQLF
+78 KGKVQLL
-85 NIMQIEETE
+85 NIMKIDEDEKQID
-94 TTVRCYC
+94 CYC

-106 ELLNEYCNPYKAT
+106 ELLNEYCNAYKAT

-124 EEYLVAFDIL
+124 EEYLVQFDIL
-134 NWGALTIGT
+134 NWGALTVGT
-143 NEVNDKKLTLE
+143 NEVKDKKLTLE
-154 WTGQDTK
+154 WTSQETK

-177 FETQLHNNHTFK
+177 FETKLNFNHTFK
-189 AFIVNVYK
+189 QLIINIYK

-239 PYGKKTVKGERVI
+239 PYGKKNVKGERVI

-309 LESYWGDSTVGRRD
+309 LESFWGDSTVGRRD
-323 NNWAGMTGGAQTR
+323 NNWSGMTGGAQTR

-395 TAGGAKYNYAEAK
+395 RAGGAKYDYAAAG

-421 GINKVTGNILDTI
+421 GINKVTGNILNTI

-455 KTIQALNE
+455 KTMQALNE

-517 NWGAYGWKLERS
+517 NWGAYGWKLDRS
-529 PNASNLQAGGIYSVK
+529 PNAGNLQAGGIYNVK
-544 ANFGAPFYTGQWG
+544 ANFGAPFYTTQWG
-557 HTGIIKSVSST
+557 HTGIIKSVSKT

-575 NFAGR
+575 NYAGR
-580 MYVVENSYEI
+580 MYVMENSYEI

-604 EIAQGMSV
+604 EIAQGMAV

-707 VLMSTALKD
+707 VLISTALKD

-730 GYVDLEIGDVVRIQ
+730 GYVDLELGDVVRIQ
-744 DDGYQPPLILSARVV
+744 DDGYEPPLILTARVV
-759 EQVLSKDNPNSNK
+759 EQEISITNPSSNK

-802 YEIKLATS
+802 YEITLATS

-864 LNVTVEAYIN
+864 LNITVEAYLN
-874 EELVATAQ
+874 EELVASTQ
-882 VSFTD
+882 ISFTD
-887 TEDGTDGVGIKST
+887 TEDG
-900 SVVYG
+900 
-905 LSNSADTQPILWTGT
+905 
-920 IPVAGEGQYLW
+920 
-931 TRKITDYTDDAKEDT
+931 
-946 IEYTYS
+946 
-952 FQGKTGVAGTS
+952 
-963 IKVSKIEYQVGA
+963 
-975 SGTVTPSGAWLT
+975 
-987 TIPSVPDGQ
+987 
-996 FLWSKTT
+996 
-1003 MSDNSVIY
+1003 
-1011 GISKQG
+1011 
-1017 ATGPKGDKGADGVA
+1017 
-1031 GKDGVGVKTTT
+1031 
-1042 ITYGISANE
+1042 
-1051 TTQPTNWTTSV
+1051 
-1062 PALVKGQYL
+1062 
-1071 WTKTVWAYTDST
+1071 
-1083 SETGY
+1083 
-1088 VKTYIAKDG
+1088 
-1097 NNGSDG
+1097 
-1103 IAGKDGV
+1103 
-1110 GIKTT
+1110 
-1115 TITYKA
+1115 
-1121 STSGTVTPNGTWT
+1121 
-1134 SAIPSVPS
+1134 
-1142 GQFLWTKTV
+1142 
-1151 WTYTD
+1151 
-1156 NTNETGYSVAK
+1156 
-1167 MGEKGDK
+1167 EKGD
-1174 GDAGPQGPTGATGL
+1174 
-1188 QGPKGD
+1188 
-1194 QGVIGPTG
+1194 
-1202 ADGKPS
+1202 DGKS
-1208 YTHIAYATNSTGT
+1208 SWTAWANSE
-1221 TGFSVSDNVGKTY
+1221 
-1234 IGMYVDNLATDS
+1234 
-1246 TDPKKYKWNLIK
+1246 
-1258 GADGAQGIAGPAGKD
+1258 D
-1273 GKTPYWHTAYANSAD
+1273 GK
-1288 GTVDFSV
+1288 VDFSITE
-1295 SDSANKRYIG
+1295 SKNRRFIG
-1305 QYTDYDAI
+1305 TYTGIEQSTNYLDY
-1313 DSNDPKKYRWTDMIG
+1313 KWTDMSAN
-1328 TVVVGTN
+1328 VAVGTQ
-1335 NLINGTK
+1335 NLLDGTK
-1342 SFSGEDWFTSATL
+1342 SFSGSWFTEGAKL
-1355 EDENISNYPFT
+1355 ETIKISEYPFE
-1366 FKKWISAQKV
+1366 FKKWKSGNKISHTIEFDVKA
-1376 SHAKDIMVE
+1376 
-1385 QGVTYTFSAYVKRE
+1385 GVTYTFTAAIARE
-1399 VAGNLYFYLYD
+1399 NAGRLYFYLYD
-1410 IADGFITSDT
+1410 LFANHITSNT
-1420 PREAIIKNVD
+1420 PRETIIENVTRD
-1430 SNVRRFEITF
+1430 IQMFKVTF
-1440 TPTKTGKIRPRFA
+1440 VPLRDGKIKPRFA
-1453 MVSSE
+1453 MLASDA
-1458 QGSFSTGGF
+1458 GWFMTGGY
-1467 MLVRGNKTGDWQESE
+1467 MLVKGNKSGDWQESE

-1491 KADGAFTV
+1491 KADEAFTV
-1499 EQLNAIAEEQRL
+1499 EQLNALAERARIAEAELQS
-1511 MKANLE
+1511 KATLDTVNDWVK
-1517 AAASLQEVQDK
+1517 ALQDEIK
-1528 AKELLDQ
+1528 AREG
-1535 IKKIEDGQKVSE
+1535 GQKLSE
-1547 QTMISN
+1547 QKLIDFSNRMI
-1553 ANRVVQILAKLENV
+1553 AVQQTIGEMQIRTDFVNKF
-1567 QLVTEAITQYMSY
+1567 MSQ
-1580 SNDGLVIKMK
+1580 SEDGLVIGQK
-1590 DGTSSVRVTTD
+1590 DGTSSVRVDND
-1601 RIAFYSG
+1601 RISFYSSG
-1608 GTETAF
+1608 KEVAYIAQSVLVIDSGIFTTK
-1614 ISQGYL
+1614 L
-1620 QIESGVFTLRLRI
+1620 QIGRYRI
-1633 GSFLFEESSKGRL
+1633 EQYELNPDINVVRYVG
-1646 QIKKIRGIGG
+1646 

>member
-1 MVIITLV
+1 MLT
-8 IHDSK
+8 IHGPDLK
-13 LHPVLLLDNEKQGT
+13 PVLFLDNDKQGA
-27 LNYFDDTWTRQ
+27 LNYFNHKWYRKQ
-38 LTTGSSVFEF
+38 KTGSSVLEF
-48 SVYKKTLEGDN
+48 SVYKKDLLGDS
-59 PLNHK
+59 PLSHK
-64 YQVLNDQAFVSFVH
+64 YHVLNDQAFVSFVH
-78 KDKVQLF
+78 KGKVQLL
-85 NIMQIEETE
+85 NIMKIDEDEKQID
-94 TTVRCYC
+94 CYC

-106 ELLNEYCNPYKAT
+106 ELLNEYCNAYKAT

-124 EEYLVAFDIL
+124 EEYLVQFDIL
-134 NWGALTIGT
+134 NWGALTVGT
-143 NEVNDKKLTLE
+143 NEVKDKKLTLE
-154 WTGQDTK
+154 WTSQETK

-177 FETQLHNNHTFK
+177 FETKLNFNHTFK
-189 AFIVNVYK
+189 QLIINIYK

-299 LPSGIITQLY
+299 LPSGIICQLY
-309 LESYWGDSTVGRRD
+309 LESFWGDSTVGKRD
-323 NNWAGMTGGAQTR
+323 NNWSGMSGGAQTR

-395 TAGGAKYNYAEAK
+395 KVGGAKYDYAAAG

-421 GINKVTGNILDTI
+421 GINKASGNILNTI
-434 DKLWQTPVQ
+434 DTLWQTPVS
-443 PITAVNVARRAT
+443 PITSATTAKRAT
-455 KTIQALNE
+455 KTIQAINE
-463 ATRLKGRRIGSGQCY
+463 ATKLKGRRVGSGQCY

-517 NWGAYGWKLERS
+517 NWGSYGWKVDKS
-529 PNASNLQAGGIYSVK
+529 PNAGNLKAGGIYNVR
-544 ANFGAPFYTGQWG
+544 ANRGAPFYTTGWG
-557 HTGIIKSVSST
+557 HTGIIKSVSKT

-575 NFAGR
+575 NYAGR
-580 MYVVENSYEI
+580 MYVMENSYEI

-631 VQEAQTESY
+631 VQEAQTETY

-707 VLMSTALKD
+707 VLISTALKD
-716 LKAHAYPAITYEVD
+716 LKAHAYPAVTYEVD
-730 GYVDLEIGDVVRIQ
+730 GYVDLELGDVVRIQ
-744 DDGYQPPLILSARVV
+744 DDGYESPLILTARVT
-759 EQVLSKDNPNSNK
+759 EQEISITNPSSNK

-810 NGVAFKNGT
+810 NGVAFKNGV

-840 YKNGDSLIDIGPS
+840 YKNGDSLIEIGPS
-853 LIVKASDFNHV
+853 LTVKASDFSHV
-864 LNVTVEAYIN
+864 LNITVEAYVN
-874 EELVATAQ
+874 EELVVSTQ
-882 VSFTD
+882 ISFTD
-887 TEDGTDGVGIKST
+887 TEDGTDG
-900 SVVYG
+900 
-905 LSNSADTQPILWTGT
+905 
-920 IPVAGEGQYLW
+920 
-931 TRKITDYTDDAKEDT
+931 
-946 IEYTYS
+946 
-952 FQGKTGVAGTS
+952 
-963 IKVSKIEYQVGA
+963 
-975 SGTVTPSGAWLT
+975 
-987 TIPSVPDGQ
+987 
-996 FLWSKTT
+996 
-1003 MSDNSVIY
+1003 
-1011 GISKQG
+1011 
-1017 ATGPKGDKGADGVA
+1017 
-1031 GKDGVGVKTTT
+1031 
-1042 ITYGISANE
+1042 
-1051 TTQPTNWTTSV
+1051 
-1062 PALVKGQYL
+1062 
-1071 WTKTVWAYTDST
+1071 
-1083 SETGY
+1083 
-1088 VKTYIAKDG
+1088 
-1097 NNGSDG
+1097 
-1103 IAGKDGV
+1103 
-1110 GIKTT
+1110 
-1115 TITYKA
+1115 
-1121 STSGTVTPNGTWT
+1121 
-1134 SAIPSVPS
+1134 
-1142 GQFLWTKTV
+1142 
-1151 WTYTD
+1151 
-1156 NTNETGYSVAK
+1156 
-1167 MGEKGDK
+1167 EKGD
-1174 GDAGPQGPTGATGL
+1174 
-1188 QGPKGD
+1188 
-1194 QGVIGPTG
+1194 
-1202 ADGKPS
+1202 DGKS
-1208 YTHIAYATNSTGT
+1208 SWTAWANSE
-1221 TGFSVSDNVGKTY
+1221 
-1234 IGMYVDNLATDS
+1234 
-1246 TDPKKYKWNLIK
+1246 
-1258 GADGAQGIAGPAGKD
+1258 D
-1273 GKTPYWHTAYANSAD
+1273 GK
-1288 GTVDFSV
+1288 VDFSITE
-1295 SDSANKRYIG
+1295 SKNRRFIG
-1305 QYTDYDAI
+1305 TYTGIEQSTNYLDY
-1313 DSNDPKKYRWTDMIG
+1313 KWTDMVG

-1335 NLINGTK
+1335 NLIDGTK
-1342 SFSGEDWFTSATL
+1342 SFSGTDWFTSATL

-1366 FKKWISAQKV
+1366 FKKWISGQKV
-1376 SHAKDIMVE
+1376 SHAKDIIVE

-1399 VAGNLYFYLYD
+1399 EAGNLYFYLYD
-1410 IADGFITSDT
+1410 ETDDFITSDT
-1420 PREAIIKNVD
+1420 PRETIIKNVD

-1453 MVSSE
+1453 MIASE
-1458 QGSFSTGGF
+1458 QGSFSSGGF

-1499 EQLNAIAEEQRL
+1499 EQLNALAERARIAEAELQS
-1511 MKANLE
+1511 KATLDTVNDWVK
-1517 AAASLQEVQDK
+1517 ALQDEIK
-1528 AKELLDQ
+1528 ARE
-1535 IKKIEDGQKVSE
+1535 EGQKLSE
-1547 QTMISN
+1547 QKLIDFSNRMI
-1553 ANRVVQILAKLENV
+1553 AVQQTIGEMQIRTDFVNKF
-1567 QLVTEAITQYMSY
+1567 MSQ
-1580 SNDGLVIKMK
+1580 SEDGLVIGQK
-1590 DGTSSVRVTTD
+1590 DGTSSVRVDND
-1601 RIAFYSG
+1601 RISFYSSG
-1608 GTETAF
+1608 KEVAYIAQSVLVIDSGIFTTK
-1614 ISQGYL
+1614 L
-1620 QIESGVFTLRLRI
+1620 QIGRYRI
-1633 GSFLFEESSKGRL
+1633 EQYELNPDINVVRYVG
-1646 QIKKIRGIGG
+1646 

>member
-1 MVIITLV
+1 M
-8 IHDSK
+8 
-13 LHPVLLLDNEKQGT
+13 LDNEKQGA
-27 LNYFDDTWTRQ
+27 LNYYDDLWTRQ
-38 LTTGSSVFEF
+38 LTTGSSAFEF
-48 SVYKKTLEGDN
+48 SVYKKTLLGDN

-64 YQVLNDQAFVSFVH
+64 YHALNDQAFVSFVH
-78 KDKVQLF
+78 KGKVQLF
-85 NIMQIEETE
+85 NIMQVDETE
-94 TTVRCYC
+94 TKIRCLC

-106 ELLNEYCNPYKAT
+106 ELLNEYCNAYKAT

-124 EEYLVAFDIL
+124 EEYLVQFDIL

-143 NEVNDKKLTLE
+143 NEVKDKKLTLE
-154 WTGQDTK
+154 WTAQDTK

-197 EYEEGKSYGVGRDK
+197 EYEEGVSYGVGRDRS
-211 TDVILRYQ
+211 DVVLRYQ
-219 KNISGIRKT
+219 KNVTGITKKL
-228 VDKRQIYNAIR
+228 DKRQIYNAIR

-309 LESYWGDSTVGRRD
+309 LESFWGDSTVGRRD
-323 NNWAGMTGGAQTR
+323 NNWSGMSGGAQTR

-351 EGGTYMHYASVDD
+351 EGGSYMHYASVDD

-377 IYNVVGKKNIAD
+377 IYNVVGKKNLAD

-395 TAGGAKYNYAEAK
+395 RAGGAKYDYAAAG

-421 GINKVTGNILDTI
+421 GINKVTGNILNTI

-455 KTIQALNE
+455 KTMQALNE

-517 NWGAYGWKLERS
+517 NWGAYGWKLDRS
-529 PNASNLQAGGIYSVK
+529 PNAGNLQAGGIYNVK
-544 ANFGAPFYTGQWG
+544 ANFGAPFYTTQWG
-557 HTGIIKSVSST
+557 HTGIIKSVSKT

-575 NFAGR
+575 NYAGR
-580 MYVVENSYEI
+580 MYVMENSYEI

-707 VLMSTALKD
+707 VLISTALKD
-716 LKAHAYPAITYEVD
+716 LKAHAYPAVTYEVD
-730 GYVDLEIGDVVRIQ
+730 GYVDLELGDVVRIQ
-744 DDGYQPPLILSARVV
+744 DDGYEPPLILTARVI
-759 EQVLSKDNPNSNK
+759 EKEISITNPSSNK

-802 YEIKLATS
+802 YEIQLATS
-810 NGVAFKNGT
+810 NGVAFKNGV

-840 YKNGDSLIDIGPS
+840 YKNGDSLIEIGPS
-853 LIVKASDFNHV
+853 LTVKASDFNHV
-864 LNVTVEAYIN
+864 LNVTVEAYLN
-874 EELVATAQ
+874 EELVASTQ
-882 VSFTD
+882 ISFTD
-887 TEDGTDGVGIKST
+887 TEDG
-900 SVVYG
+900 
-905 LSNSADTQPILWTGT
+905 
-920 IPVAGEGQYLW
+920 
-931 TRKITDYTDDAKEDT
+931 
-946 IEYTYS
+946 
-952 FQGKTGVAGTS
+952 
-963 IKVSKIEYQVGA
+963 
-975 SGTVTPSGAWLT
+975 
-987 TIPSVPDGQ
+987 
-996 FLWSKTT
+996 
-1003 MSDNSVIY
+1003 
-1011 GISKQG
+1011 
-1017 ATGPKGDKGADGVA
+1017 
-1031 GKDGVGVKTTT
+1031 
-1042 ITYGISANE
+1042 
-1051 TTQPTNWTTSV
+1051 
-1062 PALVKGQYL
+1062 
-1071 WTKTVWAYTDST
+1071 
-1083 SETGY
+1083 
-1088 VKTYIAKDG
+1088 
-1097 NNGSDG
+1097 
-1103 IAGKDGV
+1103 
-1110 GIKTT
+1110 
-1115 TITYKA
+1115 
-1121 STSGTVTPNGTWT
+1121 
-1134 SAIPSVPS
+1134 
-1142 GQFLWTKTV
+1142 
-1151 WTYTD
+1151 
-1156 NTNETGYSVAK
+1156 
-1167 MGEKGDK
+1167 EKGD
-1174 GDAGPQGPTGATGL
+1174 
-1188 QGPKGD
+1188 
-1194 QGVIGPTG
+1194 
-1202 ADGKPS
+1202 DGKS
-1208 YTHIAYATNSTGT
+1208 SWTAWANSE
-1221 TGFSVSDNVGKTY
+1221 
-1234 IGMYVDNLATDS
+1234 
-1246 TDPKKYKWNLIK
+1246 
-1258 GADGAQGIAGPAGKD
+1258 D
-1273 GKTPYWHTAYANSAD
+1273 GK
-1288 GTVDFSV
+1288 VDFSITE
-1295 SDSANKRYIG
+1295 SKNRRFIG
-1305 QYTDYDAI
+1305 TYTGIEQSTNYLDY
-1313 DSNDPKKYRWTDMIG
+1313 KWTDMVG

-1335 NLINGTK
+1335 NLIDGTK
-1342 SFSGEDWFTSATL
+1342 SFVGSDWFTSATL

-1366 FKKWISAQKV
+1366 FKKWISGQKV
-1376 SHAKDIMVE
+1376 SHAKDIIVE

-1420 PREAIIKNVD
+1420 ARETIIKNVN

-1440 TPTKTGKIRPRFA
+1440 TPAKTGKIRPRFA

-1458 QGSFSTGGF
+1458 QGSFSSGGF

-1547 QTMISN
+1547 QTMVSN
-1553 ANRVVQILAKLENV
+1553 ANRVVQILAKLDDV

-1580 SNDGLVIKMK
+1580 SEDGLVIKMK

-1601 RIAFYSG
+1601 RISFYSG

-1614 ISQGYL
+1614 ISQGFL

>member
-1 MVIITLV
+1 MLT
-8 IHDSK
+8 IHGPDLK
-13 LHPVLLLDNEKQGT
+13 PVLFLDNDKQGA
-27 LNYFDDTWTRQ
+27 LNYFNHKWYRKQ
-38 LTTGSSVFEF
+38 KTGSSVLEF
-48 SVYKKTLEGDN
+48 SVYKKDLLGDS
-59 PLNHK
+59 PLSHK
-64 YQVLNDQAFVSFVH
+64 YHVLNDQAFVSFVH
-78 KDKVQLF
+78 KGKVQLL
-85 NIMQIEETE
+85 NIMKIDEDEKQID
-94 TTVRCYC
+94 CYC

-106 ELLNEYCNPYKAT
+106 ELLNEYCNAYKAT

-124 EEYLVAFDIL
+124 EEYLVQFDIL
-134 NWGALTIGT
+134 NWGALTVGT
-143 NEVNDKKLTLE
+143 NEVKDKKLTLE
-154 WTGQDTK
+154 WTSQETK

-177 FETQLHNNHTFK
+177 FETKLNFNHTFK
-189 AFIVNVYK
+189 QLIINIYK

-239 PYGKKTVKGERVI
+239 PYGKKTVRGERVI

-309 LESYWGDSTVGRRD
+309 LESFWGDSTVGRRD
-323 NNWAGMTGGAQTR
+323 NNWSGMTGGAQTR

-377 IYNVVGKKNIAD
+377 IYNVVGKKNLAD

-395 TAGGAKYNYAEAK
+395 RIGGAKYDYAAAG

-421 GINKVTGNILDTI
+421 GINKASGNILDTI
-434 DKLWQTPVQ
+434 DKLWQTPVK

-517 NWGAYGWKLERS
+517 NWGSYGWKLDRS
-529 PNASNLQAGGIYSVK
+529 PNAGNLQAGGIYNVK
-544 ANFGAPFYTGQWG
+544 ANFGAPFYTTSWG
-557 HTGIIKSVSST
+557 HTGIIKSVSKT

-575 NFAGR
+575 NYAGR
-580 MYVVENSYEI
+580 MYVMENSYEI

-631 VQEAQTESY
+631 VQEAQTETY

-707 VLMSTALKD
+707 VLISTALKD
-716 LKAHAYPAITYEVD
+716 LKAHAYPAVTYEVD
-730 GYVDLEIGDVVRIQ
+730 GYVDLELGDVVRIQ
-744 DDGYQPPLILSARVV
+744 DDGYEPTLILTARVI
-759 EQVLSKDNPNSNK
+759 EQEISITNPSSNK

-802 YEIKLATS
+802 YEIQLATS
-810 NGVAFKNGT
+810 NGVAFKNGV

-840 YKNGDSLIDIGPS
+840 YKNGDSLIEIGPS
-853 LIVKASDFNHV
+853 LTVKASDFNHV
-864 LNVTVEAYIN
+864 LNVTVEAYLN
-874 EELVATAQ
+874 EELVASTQ
-882 VSFTD
+882 ISFTD
-887 TEDGTDGVGIKST
+887 TEDG
-900 SVVYG
+900 
-905 LSNSADTQPILWTGT
+905 
-920 IPVAGEGQYLW
+920 
-931 TRKITDYTDDAKEDT
+931 
-946 IEYTYS
+946 
-952 FQGKTGVAGTS
+952 
-963 IKVSKIEYQVGA
+963 
-975 SGTVTPSGAWLT
+975 
-987 TIPSVPDGQ
+987 
-996 FLWSKTT
+996 
-1003 MSDNSVIY
+1003 
-1011 GISKQG
+1011 
-1017 ATGPKGDKGADGVA
+1017 
-1031 GKDGVGVKTTT
+1031 
-1042 ITYGISANE
+1042 
-1051 TTQPTNWTTSV
+1051 
-1062 PALVKGQYL
+1062 
-1071 WTKTVWAYTDST
+1071 
-1083 SETGY
+1083 
-1088 VKTYIAKDG
+1088 
-1097 NNGSDG
+1097 
-1103 IAGKDGV
+1103 
-1110 GIKTT
+1110 
-1115 TITYKA
+1115 
-1121 STSGTVTPNGTWT
+1121 
-1134 SAIPSVPS
+1134 
-1142 GQFLWTKTV
+1142 
-1151 WTYTD
+1151 
-1156 NTNETGYSVAK
+1156 
-1167 MGEKGDK
+1167 EKGD
-1174 GDAGPQGPTGATGL
+1174 
-1188 QGPKGD
+1188 
-1194 QGVIGPTG
+1194 
-1202 ADGKPS
+1202 DGKS
-1208 YTHIAYATNSTGT
+1208 SWTAWANSE
-1221 TGFSVSDNVGKTY
+1221 
-1234 IGMYVDNLATDS
+1234 
-1246 TDPKKYKWNLIK
+1246 
-1258 GADGAQGIAGPAGKD
+1258 D
-1273 GKTPYWHTAYANSAD
+1273 GK
-1288 GTVDFSV
+1288 VDFSITE
-1295 SDSANKRYIG
+1295 SKNRRFIG
-1305 QYTDYDAI
+1305 TYTGIEQSTNYLDY
-1313 DSNDPKKYRWTDMIG
+1313 KWTDMVG

-1335 NLINGTK
+1335 NLIDGTK
-1342 SFSGEDWFTSATL
+1342 SFVGSDWFTSATL
-1355 EDENISNYPFT
+1355 EDENLSNYPFT
-1366 FKKWISAQKV
+1366 LKKWTSGQKV

-1399 VAGNLYFYLYD
+1399 EAGNLYFYLYD
-1410 IADGFITSDT
+1410 ETDDFITSDT
-1420 PREAIIKNVD
+1420 PRETIIKNVD

-1440 TPTKTGKIRPRFA
+1440 TPAKTGKIRPRFA

-1499 EQLNAIAEEQRL
+1499 EQLNALAERARIAEAELQS
-1511 MKANLE
+1511 KATLDTVNDWVK
-1517 AAASLQEVQDK
+1517 ALQDEIK
-1528 AKELLDQ
+1528 AREG
-1535 IKKIEDGQKVSE
+1535 GQKLSE
-1547 QTMISN
+1547 QKLIDFSNRMI
-1553 ANRVVQILAKLENV
+1553 AVQQTIGEMQIRTDFVNKF
-1567 QLVTEAITQYMSY
+1567 MSQ
-1580 SNDGLVIKMK
+1580 SEDGLVIGQK
-1590 DGTSSVRVTTD
+1590 DGTSSVRVDND
-1601 RIAFYSG
+1601 RISFYSSG
-1608 GTETAF
+1608 KEVAYIAQSVLVIDSGIFTTK
-1614 ISQGYL
+1614 L
-1620 QIESGVFTLRLRI
+1620 QIGRYRI
-1633 GSFLFEESSKGRL
+1633 EQYELNPDINVVRYVG
-1646 QIKKIRGIGG
+1646 

>member
-1 MVIITLV
+1 MVVITLV

-27 LNYFDDTWTRQ
+27 LNYYDDLWNRQ

-48 SVYKKTLEGDN
+48 SVYKKTLLGDN

-143 NEVNDKKLTLE
+143 NEVKDKRITLE

-169 NNFDAEIE
+169 NNFDAEVE

-189 AFIVNVYK
+189 AFIINIYK
-197 EYEEGKSYGVGRDK
+197 EYEEGKSYGVGRDRSD
-211 TDVILRYQ
+211 TVLRYQ
-219 KNISGIRKT
+219 KNIAGITKKL
-228 VDKRQIYNAIR
+228 DKRQIYNAIR

-299 LPSGIITQLY
+299 LPSGIICQLY
-309 LESYWGDSTVGRRD
+309 LESFWGDSTVGKRD
-323 NNWAGMTGGAQTR
+323 NNWSGMSGGAQTR

-395 TAGGAKYNYAEAK
+395 RAGGAKYDYAAAG

-421 GINKVTGNILDTI
+421 GINKVTGNILNTI

-517 NWGAYGWKLERS
+517 NWGAYGWKVDKS
-529 PNASNLQAGGIYSVK
+529 PNAGNLKAGGIYNVR
-544 ANFGAPFYTGQWG
+544 ANRGAPFYTTGWG
-557 HTGIIKSVSST
+557 HTGIIKSVSKT

-575 NFAGR
+575 NFVGR
-580 MYVVENSYEI
+580 MYVVENSYDI
-590 NAFARG
+590 NSFASG

-612 NGATTQQVSGG
+612 NGATTQQITGG

-631 VQEAQTESY
+631 VQEAQTETY

-707 VLMSTALKD
+707 VLISTALKD
-716 LKAHAYPAITYEVD
+716 LKAHAYPAVTYEVD
-730 GYVDLEIGDVVRIQ
+730 GYVDLELGDVVRIQ
-744 DDGYQPPLILSARVV
+744 DDGYEPPLILTARVT
-759 EQVLSKDNPNSNK
+759 EQEISITNPSSNK

-802 YEIKLATS
+802 YDIQLATS
-810 NGVAFKNGT
+810 NGVAFKNGV

-824 TPSLQKN
+824 TPNLQKN
-831 GKDYEAVYF
+831 GKDYDAIYF
-840 YKNGDSLIDIGPS
+840 YKNGDSLIEIGPS
-853 LIVKASDFNHV
+853 LTVKASDFIHV
-864 LNVTVEAYIN
+864 LNITVEAYVN
-874 EELVATAQ
+874 EELVASTQ
-882 VSFTD
+882 ISFTD
-887 TEDGTDGVGIKST
+887 TEDG
-900 SVVYG
+900 
-905 LSNSADTQPILWTGT
+905 
-920 IPVAGEGQYLW
+920 
-931 TRKITDYTDDAKEDT
+931 
-946 IEYTYS
+946 
-952 FQGKTGVAGTS
+952 
-963 IKVSKIEYQVGA
+963 
-975 SGTVTPSGAWLT
+975 
-987 TIPSVPDGQ
+987 
-996 FLWSKTT
+996 
-1003 MSDNSVIY
+1003 
-1011 GISKQG
+1011 
-1017 ATGPKGDKGADGVA
+1017 
-1031 GKDGVGVKTTT
+1031 
-1042 ITYGISANE
+1042 
-1051 TTQPTNWTTSV
+1051 
-1062 PALVKGQYL
+1062 
-1071 WTKTVWAYTDST
+1071 
-1083 SETGY
+1083 
-1088 VKTYIAKDG
+1088 
-1097 NNGSDG
+1097 
-1103 IAGKDGV
+1103 
-1110 GIKTT
+1110 
-1115 TITYKA
+1115 
-1121 STSGTVTPNGTWT
+1121 
-1134 SAIPSVPS
+1134 
-1142 GQFLWTKTV
+1142 
-1151 WTYTD
+1151 
-1156 NTNETGYSVAK
+1156 
-1167 MGEKGDK
+1167 EKGD
-1174 GDAGPQGPTGATGL
+1174 
-1188 QGPKGD
+1188 
-1194 QGVIGPTG
+1194 
-1202 ADGKPS
+1202 DGKS
-1208 YTHIAYATNSTGT
+1208 SWTAWANSE
-1221 TGFSVSDNVGKTY
+1221 
-1234 IGMYVDNLATDS
+1234 
-1246 TDPKKYKWNLIK
+1246 
-1258 GADGAQGIAGPAGKD
+1258 D
-1273 GKTPYWHTAYANSAD
+1273 GK
-1288 GTVDFSV
+1288 VDFSITE
-1295 SDSANKRYIG
+1295 SKNRRFIG
-1305 QYTDYDAI
+1305 TYTGIEQSTNYLDY
-1313 DSNDPKKYRWTDMIG
+1313 KWTDMVG

-1335 NLINGTK
+1335 NLIDGTK
-1342 SFSGEDWFTSATL
+1342 SFVGTDWFTSATL
-1355 EDENISNYPFT
+1355 EDENLSNYPFT
-1366 FKKWISAQKV
+1366 LKKWTSGQKV
-1376 SHAKDIMVE
+1376 SHTKDIMVE
-1385 QGVTYTFSAYVKRE
+1385 QGVTYTFSAYIKRE
-1399 VAGNLYFYLYD
+1399 QAGNLYFYLYD
-1410 IADGFITSDT
+1410 ETDGFITSDT
-1420 PREAIIKNVD
+1420 QRETIIKNVD
-1430 SNVRRFEITF
+1430 SSLRRFEITF
-1440 TPTKTGKIRPRFA
+1440 TPAKTGKIRPRFA

-1458 QGSFSTGGF
+1458 QGSFSSGGF

>member
-13 LHPVLLLDNEKQGT
+13 LHPVLLLDNEKQGA
-27 LNYFDDTWTRQ
+27 LNYYDDLWTRQ
-38 LTTGSSVFEF
+38 LTTGSSAFEF
-48 SVYKKTLEGDN
+48 SVYKKTLLGDN

-64 YQVLNDQAFVSFVH
+64 YHALNDQAFVSFVH
-78 KDKVQLF
+78 KGKVQLF
-85 NIMQIEETE
+85 NIMQVDETE
-94 TTVRCYC
+94 TKIRCLC

-106 ELLNEYCNPYKAT
+106 ELLNEYCNAYKAT

-124 EEYLVAFDIL
+124 EEYLVQFDIL

-143 NEVNDKKLTLE
+143 NEVKDKKLTLE

-189 AFIVNVYK
+189 ALIVNVYK
-197 EYEEGKSYGVGRDK
+197 EYEEGVSYGVGRDRS
-211 TDVILRYQ
+211 DIVLRYQ
-219 KNISGIRKT
+219 KNVTGITKKL
-228 VDKRQIYNAIR
+228 DKRQIYNAIR
-239 PYGKKTVKGERVI
+239 PYGKKNVKGERVI

-309 LESYWGDSTVGRRD
+309 LESFWGDSTVGRRD
-323 NNWAGMTGGAQTR
+323 NNWSGMTGGAQTR

-395 TAGGAKYNYAEAK
+395 RAGGAKYDYAAAG

-421 GINKVTGNILDTI
+421 GINKVTGNILNTI
-434 DKLWQTPVQ
+434 DKLWQTPVK

-455 KTIQALNE
+455 KTIQAINE
-463 ATRLKGRRIGSGQCY
+463 ATKLKGRRIGSGQCY

-517 NWGAYGWKLERS
+517 NWGAYGWKVDKS
-529 PNASNLQAGGIYSVK
+529 PNAGNLKAGGIYNVR
-544 ANFGAPFYTGQWG
+544 ANRGAPFYTTGWG
-557 HTGIIKSVSST
+557 HTGIIKSVSKT

-575 NFAGR
+575 NFVGR
-580 MYVVENSYEI
+580 MYVVENSYVI
-590 NAFARG
+590 NSFASG

-707 VLMSTALKD
+707 VLISTALKD
-716 LKAHAYPAITYEVD
+716 LKAHAYPAVTYEVD
-730 GYVDLEIGDVVRIQ
+730 GYVDLELGDVVRIQ
-744 DDGYQPPLILSARVV
+744 DDGYEPPLILTARVT
-759 EQVLSKDNPNSNK
+759 EQEISITNPSSNK

-802 YEIKLATS
+802 YDIQLATS
-810 NGVAFKNGT
+810 NGVAFKNGV

-824 TPSLQKN
+824 TPNLQKN
-831 GKDYEAVYF
+831 GKDYDAIYF
-840 YKNGDSLIDIGPS
+840 YKNGDSLIEIGPS
-853 LIVKASDFNHV
+853 LTVKASDFNHV
-864 LNVTVEAYIN
+864 LNITVEAYVN
-874 EELVATAQ
+874 EELVASTQ
-882 VSFTD
+882 ISFTD
-887 TEDGTDGVGIKST
+887 TEDG
-900 SVVYG
+900 
-905 LSNSADTQPILWTGT
+905 
-920 IPVAGEGQYLW
+920 
-931 TRKITDYTDDAKEDT
+931 
-946 IEYTYS
+946 
-952 FQGKTGVAGTS
+952 
-963 IKVSKIEYQVGA
+963 
-975 SGTVTPSGAWLT
+975 
-987 TIPSVPDGQ
+987 
-996 FLWSKTT
+996 
-1003 MSDNSVIY
+1003 
-1011 GISKQG
+1011 
-1017 ATGPKGDKGADGVA
+1017 
-1031 GKDGVGVKTTT
+1031 
-1042 ITYGISANE
+1042 
-1051 TTQPTNWTTSV
+1051 
-1062 PALVKGQYL
+1062 
-1071 WTKTVWAYTDST
+1071 
-1083 SETGY
+1083 
-1088 VKTYIAKDG
+1088 
-1097 NNGSDG
+1097 
-1103 IAGKDGV
+1103 
-1110 GIKTT
+1110 
-1115 TITYKA
+1115 
-1121 STSGTVTPNGTWT
+1121 
-1134 SAIPSVPS
+1134 
-1142 GQFLWTKTV
+1142 
-1151 WTYTD
+1151 
-1156 NTNETGYSVAK
+1156 
-1167 MGEKGDK
+1167 EKGD
-1174 GDAGPQGPTGATGL
+1174 
-1188 QGPKGD
+1188 
-1194 QGVIGPTG
+1194 
-1202 ADGKPS
+1202 DGKS
-1208 YTHIAYATNSTGT
+1208 SWTAWANSE
-1221 TGFSVSDNVGKTY
+1221 
-1234 IGMYVDNLATDS
+1234 
-1246 TDPKKYKWNLIK
+1246 
-1258 GADGAQGIAGPAGKD
+1258 D
-1273 GKTPYWHTAYANSAD
+1273 GK
-1288 GTVDFSV
+1288 VDFSITE
-1295 SDSANKRYIG
+1295 SKNRRFIG
-1305 QYTDYDAI
+1305 TYTGIEQSTNYLDY
-1313 DSNDPKKYRWTDMIG
+1313 KWTDMVG

-1335 NLINGTK
+1335 NLIDGTK
-1342 SFSGEDWFTSATL
+1342 SFFGTDWFTSATL
-1355 EDENISNYPFT
+1355 EDENLSNCPFT
-1366 FKKWISAQKV
+1366 LKKWISGQKV

-1420 PREAIIKNVD
+1420 PRETIIKNVD
-1430 SNVRRFEITF
+1430 SSLRRFEITF
-1440 TPTKTGKIRPRFA
+1440 TPTKTGRIRPRFA

-1491 KADGAFTV
+1491 KADEAFTV
-1499 EQLNAIAEEQRL
+1499 EQLNALAERARIAEAELQS
-1511 MKANLE
+1511 KATLDTVNDWVK
-1517 AAASLQEVQDK
+1517 ALQDEIK
-1528 AKELLDQ
+1528 AREG
-1535 IKKIEDGQKVSE
+1535 GQKLSE
-1547 QTMISN
+1547 QKLIDFSNRMI
-1553 ANRVVQILAKLENV
+1553 AVQQTIGEMQIRTDFVNKF
-1567 QLVTEAITQYMSY
+1567 MSQ
-1580 SNDGLVIKMK
+1580 SEDGLVIGQK
-1590 DGTSSVRVTTD
+1590 DGTSSVRVDND
-1601 RIAFYSG
+1601 RISFYSSG
-1608 GTETAF
+1608 KEVAYIAQSVLVIDSGIFTTK
-1614 ISQGYL
+1614 L
-1620 QIESGVFTLRLRI
+1620 QIGRYRI
-1633 GSFLFEESSKGRL
+1633 EQYELNPDINVVRYVG
-1646 QIKKIRGIGG
+1646 

>member
-1 MVIITLV
+1 MVVITLV
-8 IHDSK
+8 IHDAK
-13 LHPVLLLDNEKQGT
+13 LHPVLLLDNERQGA
-27 LNYFDDTWTRQ
+27 LNYYDDLWTRQ
-38 LTTGSSVFEF
+38 LTTGSSAFEF
-48 SVYKKTLEGDN
+48 SVYKKSLLGDN

-64 YQVLNDQAFVSFVH
+64 YHALNDQAFVSFVH

-85 NIMQIEETE
+85 NIMRVEETE
-94 TTVRCYC
+94 TTIHCYC

-106 ELLNEYCNPYKAT
+106 ELLNEYCNAYKAT

-124 EEYLVAFDIL
+124 EEYLVQFDIL

-143 NEVNDKKLTLE
+143 NEVKDKKLTLE

-161 LARLLSIA
+161 LARILSIA

-197 EYEEGKSYGVGRDK
+197 EYEEGVSYGVGRDRS
-211 TDVILRYQ
+211 DIVLRYQ
-219 KNISGIRKT
+219 KNIAGITKKL
-228 VDKRQIYNAIR
+228 DKRQIYNAIR
-239 PYGKKTVKGERVI
+239 PYGKKTVKGERVV

-257 RKVTKTVGSNRTYL
+257 RKVTKTVGSNKTYL
-271 GGDLKYYGHT
+271 GGDIKYYGHT

-309 LESYWGDSTVGRRD
+309 LESFWGDSTVGRRD
-323 NNWAGMTGGAQTR
+323 NNWSGMTGGAQTR

-395 TAGGAKYNYAEAK
+395 RAGGAKYDYAAAG

-455 KTIQALNE
+455 KTMQALNE

-517 NWGAYGWKLERS
+517 NWGAYGWKVDKS
-529 PNASNLQAGGIYSVK
+529 PNARNLKAGGIYNVR
-544 ANFGAPFYTGQWG
+544 ANRGAPFYTTGWG
-557 HTGIIKSVSST
+557 HTGIIKSVSKT

-575 NFAGR
+575 NFVGR
-580 MYVVENSYEI
+580 MYVVENSYDI
-590 NAFARG
+590 NSFASG

-612 NGATTQQVSGG
+612 NGATTQQITGG

-631 VQEAQTESY
+631 VQEAQTETY

-707 VLMSTALKD
+707 VLISTALKD
-716 LKAHAYPAITYEVD
+716 LKAHAYPAVTYEVD
-730 GYVDLEIGDVVRIQ
+730 GYVDLELGDVVRIQ
-744 DDGYQPPLILSARVV
+744 DDGYEPPLILTARVI
-759 EQVLSKDNPNSNK
+759 EQEISITNPSSNK

-802 YEIKLATS
+802 YDIQLATS
-810 NGVAFKNGT
+810 NGVAFKNGV

-824 TPSLQKN
+824 TPNLQKN
-831 GKDYEAVYF
+831 GKDYDAIYF
-840 YKNGDSLIDIGPS
+840 YKNGDSLIEVGPS
-853 LIVKASDFNHV
+853 LTVKASDFSHV
-864 LNVTVEAYIN
+864 LNISVEAYVN
-874 EELVATAQ
+874 EELVASTQ
-882 VSFTD
+882 ISFTD
-887 TEDGTDGVGIKST
+887 TEDG
-900 SVVYG
+900 
-905 LSNSADTQPILWTGT
+905 
-920 IPVAGEGQYLW
+920 
-931 TRKITDYTDDAKEDT
+931 
-946 IEYTYS
+946 
-952 FQGKTGVAGTS
+952 
-963 IKVSKIEYQVGA
+963 
-975 SGTVTPSGAWLT
+975 
-987 TIPSVPDGQ
+987 
-996 FLWSKTT
+996 
-1003 MSDNSVIY
+1003 
-1011 GISKQG
+1011 
-1017 ATGPKGDKGADGVA
+1017 
-1031 GKDGVGVKTTT
+1031 
-1042 ITYGISANE
+1042 
-1051 TTQPTNWTTSV
+1051 
-1062 PALVKGQYL
+1062 
-1071 WTKTVWAYTDST
+1071 
-1083 SETGY
+1083 
-1088 VKTYIAKDG
+1088 
-1097 NNGSDG
+1097 
-1103 IAGKDGV
+1103 
-1110 GIKTT
+1110 
-1115 TITYKA
+1115 
-1121 STSGTVTPNGTWT
+1121 
-1134 SAIPSVPS
+1134 
-1142 GQFLWTKTV
+1142 
-1151 WTYTD
+1151 
-1156 NTNETGYSVAK
+1156 
-1167 MGEKGDK
+1167 EKGD
-1174 GDAGPQGPTGATGL
+1174 
-1188 QGPKGD
+1188 
-1194 QGVIGPTG
+1194 
-1202 ADGKPS
+1202 DGKS
-1208 YTHIAYATNSTGT
+1208 SWTAWANSE
-1221 TGFSVSDNVGKTY
+1221 
-1234 IGMYVDNLATDS
+1234 
-1246 TDPKKYKWNLIK
+1246 
-1258 GADGAQGIAGPAGKD
+1258 D
-1273 GKTPYWHTAYANSAD
+1273 GK
-1288 GTVDFSV
+1288 VDFSITE
-1295 SDSANKRYIG
+1295 SKNRRFIG
-1305 QYTDYDAI
+1305 TYTGIEQSTNYLDY
-1313 DSNDPKKYRWTDMIG
+1313 KWTDMVG

-1335 NLINGTK
+1335 NLIDGTK
-1342 SFSGEDWFTSATL
+1342 SFVGTDWFTSATL
-1355 EDENISNYPFT
+1355 EDENLSNYPFT
-1366 FKKWISAQKV
+1366 LKKWISGQKV
-1376 SHAKDIMVE
+1376 SHAKDIMVK

-1420 PREAIIKNVD
+1420 PRETIIKNVD
-1430 SNVRRFEITF
+1430 SSLRRFEITF
-1440 TPTKTGKIRPRFA
+1440 TPTKIGKIRPRFA

-1458 QGSFSTGGF
+1458 QGSFSSGGF

>member
-1 MVIITLV
+1 MLT
-8 IHDSK
+8 IHGPDLK
-13 LHPVLLLDNEKQGT
+13 PVLFLDNDKQGA
-27 LNYFDDTWTRQ
+27 LNYFNHKWYRKQ
-38 LTTGSSVFEF
+38 KTGSSVLEF
-48 SVYKKTLEGDN
+48 SVYKKDLLGDS
-59 PLNHK
+59 PLSHK
-64 YQVLNDQAFVSFVH
+64 YHVLNDQAFVSFVH
-78 KDKVQLF
+78 KGKVQLL
-85 NIMQIEETE
+85 NIMKIDEDEKQID
-94 TTVRCYC
+94 CYC

-106 ELLNEYCNPYKAT
+106 ELLNEYCNAYKAT

-124 EEYLVAFDIL
+124 EEYLVQFDIL
-134 NWGALTIGT
+134 SWGALTVGT
-143 NEVNDKKLTLE
+143 NEVKDKKLTLE
-154 WTGQDTK
+154 WTSQETK

-177 FETQLHNNHTFK
+177 FETKLNFNHTFK
-189 AFIVNVYK
+189 QLIINIYK

-309 LESYWGDSTVGRRD
+309 LESYWGDSAVGRRD

-395 TAGGAKYNYAEAK
+395 KVGGAKYDYAAAG

-455 KTIQALNE
+455 KTMQALNE

-517 NWGAYGWKLERS
+517 NWGAYGWKVDKS
-529 PNASNLQAGGIYSVK
+529 PNARNLKAGGIYNVR
-544 ANFGAPFYTGQWG
+544 ANRGAPFYTTGWG
-557 HTGIIKSVSST
+557 HTGIIKSVSKT

-575 NFAGR
+575 NFVGR
-580 MYVVENSYEI
+580 MYVVENSYDI
-590 NAFARG
+590 NSFASG

-612 NGATTQQVSGG
+612 NGATTQQITGG

-631 VQEAQTESY
+631 VQEAQTETY

-707 VLMSTALKD
+707 VLISTALKD
-716 LKAHAYPAITYEVD
+716 LKAHAYPAVTYEVD
-730 GYVDLEIGDVVRIQ
+730 GYVDLELGDVVRIQ
-744 DDGYQPPLILSARVV
+744 DDGYEPPLILTARVI
-759 EQVLSKDNPNSNK
+759 EQEISITNPSSNK

-802 YEIKLATS
+802 YDIQLATS
-810 NGVAFKNGT
+810 NGVAFKNGV

-824 TPSLQKN
+824 TPNLQKN
-831 GKDYEAVYF
+831 GKDYDAIYF
-840 YKNGDSLIDIGPS
+840 YKNGDSLIEVGPS
-853 LIVKASDFNHV
+853 LTVKASDFSHV
-864 LNVTVEAYIN
+864 LNISVEAYVN
-874 EELVATAQ
+874 EELVASTQ
-882 VSFTD
+882 ISFTD
-887 TEDGTDGVGIKST
+887 TEDG
-900 SVVYG
+900 
-905 LSNSADTQPILWTGT
+905 
-920 IPVAGEGQYLW
+920 
-931 TRKITDYTDDAKEDT
+931 
-946 IEYTYS
+946 
-952 FQGKTGVAGTS
+952 
-963 IKVSKIEYQVGA
+963 
-975 SGTVTPSGAWLT
+975 
-987 TIPSVPDGQ
+987 
-996 FLWSKTT
+996 
-1003 MSDNSVIY
+1003 
-1011 GISKQG
+1011 
-1017 ATGPKGDKGADGVA
+1017 
-1031 GKDGVGVKTTT
+1031 
-1042 ITYGISANE
+1042 
-1051 TTQPTNWTTSV
+1051 
-1062 PALVKGQYL
+1062 
-1071 WTKTVWAYTDST
+1071 
-1083 SETGY
+1083 
-1088 VKTYIAKDG
+1088 
-1097 NNGSDG
+1097 
-1103 IAGKDGV
+1103 
-1110 GIKTT
+1110 
-1115 TITYKA
+1115 
-1121 STSGTVTPNGTWT
+1121 
-1134 SAIPSVPS
+1134 
-1142 GQFLWTKTV
+1142 
-1151 WTYTD
+1151 
-1156 NTNETGYSVAK
+1156 
-1167 MGEKGDK
+1167 EKGD
-1174 GDAGPQGPTGATGL
+1174 
-1188 QGPKGD
+1188 
-1194 QGVIGPTG
+1194 
-1202 ADGKPS
+1202 DGKS
-1208 YTHIAYATNSTGT
+1208 SWTAWANSE
-1221 TGFSVSDNVGKTY
+1221 
-1234 IGMYVDNLATDS
+1234 
-1246 TDPKKYKWNLIK
+1246 
-1258 GADGAQGIAGPAGKD
+1258 D
-1273 GKTPYWHTAYANSAD
+1273 GK
-1288 GTVDFSV
+1288 VDFSITE
-1295 SDSANKRYIG
+1295 SKNRRFIG
-1305 QYTDYDAI
+1305 TYTGIEQSTNYLDY
-1313 DSNDPKKYRWTDMIG
+1313 KWTDMVG

-1335 NLINGTK
+1335 NLIDGTK
-1342 SFSGEDWFTSATL
+1342 SFVGTDWFTSATL
-1355 EDENISNYPFT
+1355 EDKNLSNYPFT
-1366 FKKWISAQKV
+1366 LKKWISGQKV
-1376 SHAKDIMVE
+1376 SHAKDIMVK

-1420 PREAIIKNVD
+1420 PRETIIKNVD
-1430 SNVRRFEITF
+1430 SSLRRFEITF
-1440 TPTKTGKIRPRFA
+1440 TPTKTGRIRPRFA

-1458 QGSFSTGGF
+1458 QGSFSSGGF

-1491 KADGAFTV
+1491 KADEAFTV
-1499 EQLNAIAEEQRL
+1499 EQLNALAERARIAEAELQS
-1511 MKANLE
+1511 KATLDTVNDWVK
-1517 AAASLQEVQDK
+1517 ALQDEIK
-1528 AKELLDQ
+1528 AREG
-1535 IKKIEDGQKVSE
+1535 GQKLSE
-1547 QTMISN
+1547 QKLIDFSNRMI
-1553 ANRVVQILAKLENV
+1553 AVQQTIGEMQIRTDFVNKF
-1567 QLVTEAITQYMSY
+1567 MSQ
-1580 SNDGLVIKMK
+1580 SEDGLVIGQK
-1590 DGTSSVRVTTD
+1590 DGTSSVRVDND
-1601 RIAFYSG
+1601 RISFYSSG
-1608 GTETAF
+1608 KEVAYIAQSVLVIDSGIFTTK
-1614 ISQGYL
+1614 L
-1620 QIESGVFTLRLRI
+1620 QIGRYRI
-1633 GSFLFEESSKGRL
+1633 EQYELNADINVVRYVG
-1646 QIKKIRGIGG
+1646 

>member
-1 MVIITLV
+1 MLT
-8 IHDSK
+8 IHGPDLK
-13 LHPVLLLDNEKQGT
+13 PVLFLDNDKQGA
-27 LNYFDDTWTRQ
+27 LNYFNHKWYRKQ
-38 LTTGSSVFEF
+38 KTGSSVLEF
-48 SVYKKTLEGDN
+48 SVYKKDLLGDS
-59 PLNHK
+59 PLSHK
-64 YQVLNDQAFVSFVH
+64 YHVLNDQAFVSFVH
-78 KDKVQLF
+78 KGKVQLL
-85 NIMQIEETE
+85 NIMKIDEDEKQID
-94 TTVRCYC
+94 CYC

-106 ELLNEYCNPYKAT
+106 ELLNEYCNAYKAT

-124 EEYLVAFDIL
+124 EEYLVQFDIL
-134 NWGALTIGT
+134 NWGALTVGT
-143 NEVNDKKLTLE
+143 NEVKDKKLTLE
-154 WTGQDTK
+154 WTSQETK

-177 FETQLHNNHTFK
+177 FETKLNFNHTFK
-189 AFIVNVYK
+189 QLIINIYK

-239 PYGKKTVKGERVI
+239 PYGKKNVKGERVI

-309 LESYWGDSTVGRRD
+309 LESFWGDSTVGRRD
-323 NNWAGMTGGAQTR
+323 NNWSGMTGGAQTR

-395 TAGGAKYNYAEAK
+395 RAGGAKYDYAAAG

-421 GINKVTGNILDTI
+421 GINKVTGNILNTI

-455 KTIQALNE
+455 KTMQALNE

-517 NWGAYGWKLERS
+517 NWGAYGWKLDRS
-529 PNASNLQAGGIYSVK
+529 PNAGNLQAGGIYNVK
-544 ANFGAPFYTGQWG
+544 ANFGAPFYTTQWG
-557 HTGIIKSVSST
+557 HTGIIKSVSKT

-575 NFAGR
+575 NFVGR
-580 MYVVENSYEI
+580 MYVVENSYDI
-590 NAFARG
+590 NSFASG

-612 NGATTQQVSGG
+612 NGATTQQVTGG

-631 VQEAQTESY
+631 VQEARTETY

-701 ETDSQD
+701 ETDSQE
-707 VLMSTALKD
+707 VLMSTGLKD

-730 GYVDLEIGDVVRIQ
+730 GYVDLELGDVVRIQ
-744 DDGYQPPLILSARVV
+744 DDGYEPPLILIARVV
-759 EQVLSKDNPNSNK
+759 EQEISITNPSSNK

-864 LNVTVEAYIN
+864 LNITVEAYLN
-874 EELVATAQ
+874 EELVASTQ
-882 VSFTD
+882 ISFTD
-887 TEDGTDGVGIKST
+887 TEDG
-900 SVVYG
+900 
-905 LSNSADTQPILWTGT
+905 AD
-920 IPVAGEGQYLW
+920 
-931 TRKITDYTDDAKEDT
+931 
-946 IEYTYS
+946 
-952 FQGKTGVAGTS
+952 
-963 IKVSKIEYQVGA
+963 
-975 SGTVTPSGAWLT
+975 
-987 TIPSVPDGQ
+987 
-996 FLWSKTT
+996 
-1003 MSDNSVIY
+1003 
-1011 GISKQG
+1011 
-1017 ATGPKGDKGADGVA
+1017 
-1031 GKDGVGVKTTT
+1031 GKDGL
-1042 ITYGISANE
+1042 
-1051 TTQPTNWTTSV
+1051 P
-1062 PALVKGQYL
+1062 
-1071 WTKTVWAYTDST
+1071 
-1083 SETGY
+1083 
-1088 VKTYIAKDG
+1088 
-1097 NNGSDG
+1097 
-1103 IAGKDGV
+1103 
-1110 GIKTT
+1110 
-1115 TITYKA
+1115 
-1121 STSGTVTPNGTWT
+1121 
-1134 SAIPSVPS
+1134 
-1142 GQFLWTKTV
+1142 
-1151 WTYTD
+1151 
-1156 NTNETGYSVAK
+1156 
-1167 MGEKGDK
+1167 
-1174 GDAGPQGPTGATGL
+1174 GPQGPPGIDGL
-1188 QGPKGD
+1188 QGPRGE
-1194 QGVIGPTG
+1194 QGIPGPAG
-1202 ADGKPS
+1202 ADGKAT
-1208 YTHIAYATNSTGT
+1208 YTHIAYALDETGT
-1221 TGFSVSDNVGKTY
+1221 TGFSVSDNTGKTY
-1234 IGMYVDNLATDS
+1234 IGMYVDDNIIDS
-1246 TDPKKYKWNLIK
+1246 NDPKKYKWNLIK
-1258 GADGAQGIAGPAGKD
+1258 GADGARGIQGPAGAD
-1273 GKTPYWHTAYANSAD
+1273 GKTPYWHVAYANSSD

-1313 DSNDPKKYRWTDMIG
+1313 DSSDPKKYRWTDMVG

-1335 NLINGTK
+1335 NLIDGTK
-1342 SFSGEDWFTSATL
+1342 SFFGTDWFTSATL
-1355 EDENISNYPFT
+1355 EDENLSNCPFT
-1366 FKKWISAQKV
+1366 LKKWISGQKV

-1420 PREAIIKNVD
+1420 PRETIIKNVD
-1430 SNVRRFEITF
+1430 SSLRRFEITF
-1440 TPTKTGKIRPRFA
+1440 TPTKTGRIRPRFA

-1458 QGSFSTGGF
+1458 QGSFSSGGF

>member
-78 KDKVQLF
+78 KGKVQLF

-143 NEVNDKKLTLE
+143 NEVKDKRLTLE

-169 NNFDAEIE
+169 NNFDAEVE

-189 AFIVNVYK
+189 AFIINIYK
-197 EYEEGKSYGVGRDK
+197 EYEEGKSYGVGRDRSD
-211 TDVILRYQ
+211 TVLRYQ
-219 KNISGIRKT
+219 KNIAGITKKL
-228 VDKRQIYNAIR
+228 DKRQIYNAIR
-239 PYGKKTVKGERVI
+239 PYGKKTVKGERVV

-271 GGDLKYYGHT
+271 GGDIKYYGHT

-309 LESYWGDSTVGRRD
+309 LESFWGDSTVGRRD
-323 NNWAGMTGGAQTR
+323 NNWSGMTGGAQTR
-336 PSGVKVTTGMARPAN
+336 PSGVNVTTGMARPAN

-377 IYNVVGKKNIAD
+377 IYNVVGKKNLAD

-395 TAGGAKYNYAEAK
+395 RAGGAKYDYAAAG

-421 GINKVTGNILDTI
+421 GINKASGNILNTI
-434 DKLWQTPVQ
+434 DTLWQTPVK
-443 PITAVNVARRAT
+443 PITSVTTAKRAT
-455 KTIQALNE
+455 KTIQAINE
-463 ATRLKGRRIGSGQCY
+463 ATKLKGRRVGSGQCY

-517 NWGAYGWKLERS
+517 NWGQYGWKLDRS
-529 PNASNLQAGGIYSVK
+529 PNAGNLQAGGIYNVK
-544 ANFGAPFYTGQWG
+544 ANFGAPFYTTQWG
-557 HTGIIKSVSST
+557 HTGIIKSVSKT

-575 NFAGR
+575 NYAGR
-580 MYVVENSYEI
+580 MYVMENSYEI

-631 VQEAQTESY
+631 VQEAQTETY

-707 VLMSTALKD
+707 VLISTALKD
-716 LKAHAYPAITYEVD
+716 LKAHAYPAVTYEVD
-730 GYVDLEIGDVVRIQ
+730 GYVDLELGDVVRIQ
-744 DDGYQPPLILSARVV
+744 DDGYESPLILTARVT
-759 EQVLSKDNPNSNK
+759 EQEISITNPSSNK

-810 NGVAFKNGT
+810 NGVAFKNGV

-840 YKNGDSLIDIGPS
+840 YKNGDSLIEIGPS
-853 LIVKASDFNHV
+853 LTVKASDFSHV
-864 LNVTVEAYIN
+864 LNITVEAYVN
-874 EELVATAQ
+874 EELVVSTQ
-882 VSFTD
+882 ISFTD
-887 TEDGTDGVGIKST
+887 TEDGTDG
-900 SVVYG
+900 
-905 LSNSADTQPILWTGT
+905 
-920 IPVAGEGQYLW
+920 
-931 TRKITDYTDDAKEDT
+931 
-946 IEYTYS
+946 
-952 FQGKTGVAGTS
+952 
-963 IKVSKIEYQVGA
+963 
-975 SGTVTPSGAWLT
+975 
-987 TIPSVPDGQ
+987 
-996 FLWSKTT
+996 
-1003 MSDNSVIY
+1003 
-1011 GISKQG
+1011 
-1017 ATGPKGDKGADGVA
+1017 
-1031 GKDGVGVKTTT
+1031 
-1042 ITYGISANE
+1042 
-1051 TTQPTNWTTSV
+1051 
-1062 PALVKGQYL
+1062 
-1071 WTKTVWAYTDST
+1071 
-1083 SETGY
+1083 
-1088 VKTYIAKDG
+1088 
-1097 NNGSDG
+1097 
-1103 IAGKDGV
+1103 
-1110 GIKTT
+1110 
-1115 TITYKA
+1115 
-1121 STSGTVTPNGTWT
+1121 
-1134 SAIPSVPS
+1134 
-1142 GQFLWTKTV
+1142 
-1151 WTYTD
+1151 
-1156 NTNETGYSVAK
+1156 
-1167 MGEKGDK
+1167 EKGD
-1174 GDAGPQGPTGATGL
+1174 
-1188 QGPKGD
+1188 
-1194 QGVIGPTG
+1194 
-1202 ADGKPS
+1202 DGKS
-1208 YTHIAYATNSTGT
+1208 SWTAWANSE
-1221 TGFSVSDNVGKTY
+1221 
-1234 IGMYVDNLATDS
+1234 
-1246 TDPKKYKWNLIK
+1246 
-1258 GADGAQGIAGPAGKD
+1258 D
-1273 GKTPYWHTAYANSAD
+1273 GK
-1288 GTVDFSV
+1288 VDFSITE
-1295 SDSANKRYIG
+1295 SKNRRFIG
-1305 QYTDYDAI
+1305 TYTGIEQSTNYLDY
-1313 DSNDPKKYRWTDMIG
+1313 KWTDMVG

-1335 NLINGTK
+1335 NLIDGTK
-1342 SFSGEDWFTSATL
+1342 SFVGTDWFTSATL
-1355 EDENISNYPFT
+1355 EDENLSNYPFT
-1366 FKKWISAQKV
+1366 LKKWISGQKV

-1420 PREAIIKNVD
+1420 ARETIIKNVN

-1491 KADGAFTV
+1491 KADGDFTV
-1499 EQLNAIAEEQRL
+1499 EQLNKLAERARIAEAELQS
-1511 MKANLE
+1511 KATLDTVNGWVK
-1517 AAASLQEVQDK
+1517 ALQDEIK
-1528 AKELLDQ
+1528 ARE
-1535 IKKIEDGQKVSE
+1535 EGQKLSE
-1547 QTMISN
+1547 QKLIDASNRMI
-1553 ANRVVQILAKLENV
+1553 AVQQTIGEMQIRTDFVNKF
-1567 QLVTEAITQYMSY
+1567 MSQ
-1580 SNDGLVIKMK
+1580 SEDGLVIGQK
-1590 DGTSSVRVTTD
+1590 DGTSSVRVDND
-1601 RIAFYSG
+1601 RISFYSSG
-1608 GTETAF
+1608 KEVAYIAQSVLVIDSGIFTTK
-1614 ISQGYL
+1614 L
-1620 QIESGVFTLRLRI
+1620 QIGRYRI
-1633 GSFLFEESSKGRL
+1633 EQYELNADINVVRYVG
-1646 QIKKIRGIGG
+1646 

>member
-197 EYEEGKSYGVGRDK
+197 EYEEGKSYGVGRDRSD
-211 TDVILRYQ
+211 TVLRYQ
-219 KNISGIRKT
+219 KNIAGITKKL
-228 VDKRQIYNAIR
+228 DKRQIYNAIR
-239 PYGKKTVKGERVI
+239 PYGKKTVKGERVV

-271 GGDLKYYGHT
+271 GGDIKYYGHT

-309 LESYWGDSTVGRRD
+309 LESFWGDSTVGRRD
-323 NNWAGMTGGAQTR
+323 NNWSGMTGSAQTR

-395 TAGGAKYNYAEAK
+395 RAGGAKYDYAAAG

-413 NLMTNIRN
+413 NLMSNIRN
-421 GINKVTGNILDTI
+421 GINKVTGNILNTI
-434 DKLWQTPVQ
+434 DTLWQTPVQ
-443 PITAVNVARRAT
+443 PITSINVARRAT

-463 ATRLKGRRIGSGQCY
+463 ATSLKGRRIGSGQCY

-517 NWGAYGWKLERS
+517 NWGAYGWKLDRS
-529 PNASNLQAGGIYSVK
+529 PNASNLQAGGLYNVK
-544 ANFGAPFYTGQWG
+544 ANFGAPFYTTQWG
-557 HTGIIKSVSST
+557 HTGIIKSVSKT

-575 NFAGR
+575 NYAGR
-580 MYVVENSYEI
+580 MYVMENSYEI

-623 TQISYEEV
+623 TQISYEEI

-730 GYVDLEIGDVVRIQ
+730 GYVDLELGDVVRIQ
-744 DDGYQPPLILSARVV
+744 DDGYEPPLILTARVV
-759 EQVLSKDNPNSNK
+759 EQEISITNPSSNK

-802 YEIKLATS
+802 YDIQLATS
-810 NGVAFKNGT
+810 NGVAFKNGV

-824 TPSLQKN
+824 TPNLQKN
-831 GKDYEAVYF
+831 GKDYDAIYF
-840 YKNGDSLIDIGPS
+840 YKNGDSLIEIGPS
-853 LIVKASDFNHV
+853 LTVKASDFNHV
-864 LNVTVEAYIN
+864 LNITVEAYVN
-874 EELVATAQ
+874 EELVASTQ
-882 VSFTD
+882 ISFTD
-887 TEDGTDGVGIKST
+887 TEDG
-900 SVVYG
+900 
-905 LSNSADTQPILWTGT
+905 
-920 IPVAGEGQYLW
+920 
-931 TRKITDYTDDAKEDT
+931 
-946 IEYTYS
+946 
-952 FQGKTGVAGTS
+952 
-963 IKVSKIEYQVGA
+963 
-975 SGTVTPSGAWLT
+975 
-987 TIPSVPDGQ
+987 
-996 FLWSKTT
+996 
-1003 MSDNSVIY
+1003 
-1011 GISKQG
+1011 
-1017 ATGPKGDKGADGVA
+1017 
-1031 GKDGVGVKTTT
+1031 
-1042 ITYGISANE
+1042 
-1051 TTQPTNWTTSV
+1051 
-1062 PALVKGQYL
+1062 
-1071 WTKTVWAYTDST
+1071 
-1083 SETGY
+1083 
-1088 VKTYIAKDG
+1088 
-1097 NNGSDG
+1097 
-1103 IAGKDGV
+1103 
-1110 GIKTT
+1110 
-1115 TITYKA
+1115 
-1121 STSGTVTPNGTWT
+1121 
-1134 SAIPSVPS
+1134 
-1142 GQFLWTKTV
+1142 
-1151 WTYTD
+1151 
-1156 NTNETGYSVAK
+1156 
-1167 MGEKGDK
+1167 EKGD
-1174 GDAGPQGPTGATGL
+1174 
-1188 QGPKGD
+1188 
-1194 QGVIGPTG
+1194 
-1202 ADGKPS
+1202 DGKS
-1208 YTHIAYATNSTGT
+1208 SWTAWANSE
-1221 TGFSVSDNVGKTY
+1221 
-1234 IGMYVDNLATDS
+1234 
-1246 TDPKKYKWNLIK
+1246 
-1258 GADGAQGIAGPAGKD
+1258 D
-1273 GKTPYWHTAYANSAD
+1273 GK
-1288 GTVDFSV
+1288 VDFSITE
-1295 SDSANKRYIG
+1295 SKNRRFIG
-1305 QYTDYDAI
+1305 TYTGIEQSTNYLDY
-1313 DSNDPKKYRWTDMIG
+1313 KWTDMVG

-1335 NLINGTK
+1335 NLIDGTK
-1342 SFSGEDWFTSATL
+1342 SFFGTDWFTSATL
-1355 EDENISNYPFT
+1355 EDENLSNYPFT
-1366 FKKWISAQKV
+1366 LKKWISGQKV

-1420 PREAIIKNVD
+1420 PRETIIKNVD
-1430 SNVRRFEITF
+1430 SSLRRFEITF

-1458 QGSFSTGGF
+1458 QSSFSSGGF

-1482 ADKASNLDS
+1482 VDKASNLDS
-1491 KADGAFTV
+1491 KADGDFTV
-1499 EQLNAIAEEQRL
+1499 EQLNKLAERARIAEAELQS
-1511 MKANLE
+1511 KATLDTVNGWVK
-1517 AAASLQEVQDK
+1517 ALQDEIK
-1528 AKELLDQ
+1528 ARQ
-1535 IKKIEDGQKVSE
+1535 AGQKISE
-1547 QTMISN
+1547 QKLIEASN
-1553 ANRVVQILAKLENV
+1553 RMVAVQQNIGEMQIRTDFVNKF
-1567 QLVTEAITQYMSY
+1567 MSQ
-1580 SNDGLVIKMK
+1580 SEDGLVIGQK
-1590 DGTSSVRVTTD
+1590 DGTSSVRVDND
-1601 RIAFYSG
+1601 RISFYSSG
-1608 GTETAF
+1608 KEVAYIAQSVLVIDSGIFTTK
-1614 ISQGYL
+1614 L
-1620 QIESGVFTLRLRI
+1620 QIGRYRI
-1633 GSFLFEESSKGRL
+1633 EQYELNPDINVVRYVG
-1646 QIKKIRGIGG
+1646 

>member
-1 MVIITLV
+1 MVVITLV
-8 IHDSK
+8 IHDAK
-13 LHPVLLLDNEKQGT
+13 LHPVLLLDNERQGA
-27 LNYFDDTWTRQ
+27 LNYYDDLWTRQ
-38 LTTGSSVFEF
+38 LTTGSSAFEF
-48 SVYKKTLEGDN
+48 SVYKKSLLGDN

-64 YQVLNDQAFVSFVH
+64 YHALNDQAFVSFVH

-197 EYEEGKSYGVGRDK
+197 EYEEGKSYGVGRDRSD
-211 TDVILRYQ
+211 TVLRYQ
-219 KNISGIRKT
+219 KNIAGITKKL
-228 VDKRQIYNAIR
+228 DKRQIYNAIR
-239 PYGKKTVKGERVI
+239 PYGKKTVKGERVV

-271 GGDLKYYGHT
+271 GGDIKYYGHT

-309 LESYWGDSTVGRRD
+309 LESFWGDSTVGRRD
-323 NNWAGMTGGAQTR
+323 NNWSGMTGSAQTR

-395 TAGGAKYNYAEAK
+395 RAGGAKYDYAAAG

-413 NLMTNIRN
+413 NLMSNIRN
-421 GINKVTGNILDTI
+421 GINKVTGNILNTI
-434 DKLWQTPVQ
+434 DTLWQTPVQ
-443 PITAVNVARRAT
+443 PITSINVARRAT

-463 ATRLKGRRIGSGQCY
+463 ATSLKGRRIGSGQCY

-517 NWGAYGWKLERS
+517 NWGAYGWKLDRS
-529 PNASNLQAGGIYSVK
+529 PNASNLQAGGLYNVK
-544 ANFGAPFYTGQWG
+544 ANFGAPFYTTQWG
-557 HTGIIKSVSST
+557 HTGIIKSVSKT

-575 NFAGR
+575 NYAGR
-580 MYVVENSYEI
+580 MYVMENSYEI

-623 TQISYEEV
+623 TQISYEEI

-730 GYVDLEIGDVVRIQ
+730 GYVDLELGDVVRIQ
-744 DDGYQPPLILSARVV
+744 DDGYEPPLILTARVV
-759 EQVLSKDNPNSNK
+759 EQEISITNPSSNK

-802 YEIKLATS
+802 YDIQLATS
-810 NGVAFKNGT
+810 NGVAFKNGV

-824 TPSLQKN
+824 TPNLQKN
-831 GKDYEAVYF
+831 GKDYDAIYF
-840 YKNGDSLIDIGPS
+840 YKNGDSLIEIGPS
-853 LIVKASDFNHV
+853 LTVKASDFNHV
-864 LNVTVEAYIN
+864 LNITVEAYVN
-874 EELVATAQ
+874 EELVASTQ
-882 VSFTD
+882 ISFTD
-887 TEDGTDGVGIKST
+887 TEDG
-900 SVVYG
+900 
-905 LSNSADTQPILWTGT
+905 
-920 IPVAGEGQYLW
+920 
-931 TRKITDYTDDAKEDT
+931 
-946 IEYTYS
+946 
-952 FQGKTGVAGTS
+952 
-963 IKVSKIEYQVGA
+963 
-975 SGTVTPSGAWLT
+975 
-987 TIPSVPDGQ
+987 
-996 FLWSKTT
+996 
-1003 MSDNSVIY
+1003 
-1011 GISKQG
+1011 
-1017 ATGPKGDKGADGVA
+1017 
-1031 GKDGVGVKTTT
+1031 
-1042 ITYGISANE
+1042 
-1051 TTQPTNWTTSV
+1051 
-1062 PALVKGQYL
+1062 
-1071 WTKTVWAYTDST
+1071 
-1083 SETGY
+1083 
-1088 VKTYIAKDG
+1088 
-1097 NNGSDG
+1097 
-1103 IAGKDGV
+1103 
-1110 GIKTT
+1110 
-1115 TITYKA
+1115 
-1121 STSGTVTPNGTWT
+1121 
-1134 SAIPSVPS
+1134 
-1142 GQFLWTKTV
+1142 
-1151 WTYTD
+1151 
-1156 NTNETGYSVAK
+1156 
-1167 MGEKGDK
+1167 EKGD
-1174 GDAGPQGPTGATGL
+1174 
-1188 QGPKGD
+1188 
-1194 QGVIGPTG
+1194 
-1202 ADGKPS
+1202 DGKS
-1208 YTHIAYATNSTGT
+1208 SWTAWANSE
-1221 TGFSVSDNVGKTY
+1221 
-1234 IGMYVDNLATDS
+1234 
-1246 TDPKKYKWNLIK
+1246 
-1258 GADGAQGIAGPAGKD
+1258 D
-1273 GKTPYWHTAYANSAD
+1273 GK
-1288 GTVDFSV
+1288 VDFSITE
-1295 SDSANKRYIG
+1295 SKNRRFIG
-1305 QYTDYDAI
+1305 TYTGIEQSTNYLDY
-1313 DSNDPKKYRWTDMIG
+1313 KWTDMVG

-1335 NLINGTK
+1335 NLIDGTK
-1342 SFSGEDWFTSATL
+1342 SFFGTDWFTSATL
-1355 EDENISNYPFT
+1355 EDENLSNYPFT
-1366 FKKWISAQKV
+1366 LKKWISGQKV

-1420 PREAIIKNVD
+1420 PRETIIKNVD
-1430 SNVRRFEITF
+1430 SSLRRFEITF

-1458 QGSFSTGGF
+1458 QSSFSSGGF

-1482 ADKASNLDS
+1482 VDKASNLDS
-1491 KADGAFTV
+1491 KADGDFTV
-1499 EQLNAIAEEQRL
+1499 EQLNKLAERARIAEAELQS
-1511 MKANLE
+1511 KATLDTVNGWVK
-1517 AAASLQEVQDK
+1517 ALQDEIK
-1528 AKELLDQ
+1528 ARQ
-1535 IKKIEDGQKVSE
+1535 AGQKISE
-1547 QTMISN
+1547 QKLIEASN
-1553 ANRVVQILAKLENV
+1553 RMVAVQQNIGEMQIRTDFVNKF
-1567 QLVTEAITQYMSY
+1567 MSQ
-1580 SNDGLVIKMK
+1580 SEDGLVIGQK
-1590 DGTSSVRVTTD
+1590 DGTSSVRVDND
-1601 RIAFYSG
+1601 RISFYSSG
-1608 GTETAF
+1608 KEVAYIAQSVLVIDSGIFTTK
-1614 ISQGYL
+1614 L
-1620 QIESGVFTLRLRI
+1620 QIGRYRI
-1633 GSFLFEESSKGRL
+1633 EQYELNPDINVVRYVG
-1646 QIKKIRGIGG
+1646 

>member
-13 LHPVLLLDNEKQGT
+13 LHPVLLLDNDKQGA
-27 LNYFDDTWTRQ
+27 LNYYDDLWTRQ
-38 LTTGSSVFEF
+38 LTTGSSAFEF
-48 SVYKKTLEGDN
+48 SVYKKTLLGDN

-64 YQVLNDQAFVSFVH
+64 YHALNDQAFVSFVH
-78 KDKVQLF
+78 KGKVQLF
-85 NIMQIEETE
+85 NIMQVEETE
-94 TTVRCYC
+94 TKIHCYC

-106 ELLNEYCNPYKAT
+106 ELLNEYCNAYKAT

-124 EEYLVAFDIL
+124 EEYLVQFDIL

-143 NEVNDKKLTLE
+143 NEVKDKKLTLE

-169 NNFDAEIE
+169 NNFDAEVE

-197 EYEEGKSYGVGRDK
+197 EYEEGVSYGVGRDRS
-211 TDVILRYQ
+211 DIVLRYQ
-219 KNISGIRKT
+219 KNVTGITKKL
-228 VDKRQIYNAIR
+228 DKRQIYNAIR

-309 LESYWGDSTVGRRD
+309 LESFWGDSTVGKRD
-323 NNWAGMTGGAQTR
+323 NNWAGMSGGAQTR

-395 TAGGAKYNYAEAK
+395 RAGGAKYDYAAAG

-421 GINKVTGNILDTI
+421 GINKVTGNILNTI
-434 DKLWQTPVQ
+434 DKLWQTPVK

-455 KTIQALNE
+455 KTIQAINE
-463 ATRLKGRRIGSGQCY
+463 ATKLKGRRIGSGQCY

-517 NWGAYGWKLERS
+517 NWGAYGWKVDKS
-529 PNASNLQAGGIYSVK
+529 PNAGNLKAGGIYNVR
-544 ANFGAPFYTGQWG
+544 ANRGAPFYTTGWG
-557 HTGIIKSVSST
+557 HTGIIKSVSKT

-575 NFAGR
+575 NFVGR
-580 MYVVENSYEI
+580 MYVVENSYDI
-590 NAFARG
+590 NSFASG

-701 ETDSQD
+701 ETDSQE
-707 VLMSTALKD
+707 VLMSTGLKD

-730 GYVDLEIGDVVRIQ
+730 GYVDLELGDVVRIQ
-744 DDGYQPPLILSARVV
+744 DDGYEPPLILTARVV
-759 EQVLSKDNPNSNK
+759 EQEISITNPSSNK

-864 LNVTVEAYIN
+864 LNITVEAYLN
-874 EELVATAQ
+874 EELVASTQ
-882 VSFTD
+882 ISFTD
-887 TEDGTDGVGIKST
+887 TEDG
-900 SVVYG
+900 
-905 LSNSADTQPILWTGT
+905 AD
-920 IPVAGEGQYLW
+920 
-931 TRKITDYTDDAKEDT
+931 
-946 IEYTYS
+946 
-952 FQGKTGVAGTS
+952 
-963 IKVSKIEYQVGA
+963 
-975 SGTVTPSGAWLT
+975 
-987 TIPSVPDGQ
+987 
-996 FLWSKTT
+996 
-1003 MSDNSVIY
+1003 
-1011 GISKQG
+1011 
-1017 ATGPKGDKGADGVA
+1017 
-1031 GKDGVGVKTTT
+1031 GKDG
-1042 ITYGISANE
+1042 A
-1051 TTQPTNWTTSV
+1051 P
-1062 PALVKGQYL
+1062 
-1071 WTKTVWAYTDST
+1071 
-1083 SETGY
+1083 
-1088 VKTYIAKDG
+1088 
-1097 NNGSDG
+1097 
-1103 IAGKDGV
+1103 
-1110 GIKTT
+1110 
-1115 TITYKA
+1115 
-1121 STSGTVTPNGTWT
+1121 
-1134 SAIPSVPS
+1134 
-1142 GQFLWTKTV
+1142 
-1151 WTYTD
+1151 
-1156 NTNETGYSVAK
+1156 
-1167 MGEKGDK
+1167 
-1174 GDAGPQGPTGATGL
+1174 GPQGPPGVNGL

-1194 QGVIGPTG
+1194 QGIQGPAG
-1202 ADGKPS
+1202 ADGKAT
-1208 YTHIAYATNSTGT
+1208 YTHIAYALDENGS

-1234 IGMYVDNLATDS
+1234 IGMYVDDNIIDS
-1246 TDPKKYKWNLIK
+1246 NDPKKYKWNLIK
-1258 GADGAQGIAGPAGKD
+1258 GADGARGIQGPAGAD
-1273 GKTPYWHTAYANSAD
+1273 GKTPYWHVAYANSSD

-1313 DSNDPKKYRWTDMIG
+1313 DSSDPKKYRWTDMVG

-1335 NLINGTK
+1335 NLIDGTK
-1342 SFSGEDWFTSATL
+1342 SFFGTDWFTSATL
-1355 EDENISNYPFT
+1355 EDENLSNCPFT
-1366 FKKWISAQKV
+1366 LKKWISGQKV

-1420 PREAIIKNVD
+1420 PRETIIKNVD
-1430 SNVRRFEITF
+1430 SSLRRFEITF
-1440 TPTKTGKIRPRFA
+1440 TPTKTGRIRPRFA

-1458 QGSFSTGGF
+1458 QGSFSSGGF

-1491 KADGAFTV
+1491 KADQELTQAQILALEERTAIAR
-1499 EQLNAIAEEQRL
+1499 ENAIAEAMQNTLSEVETKWKLWYDLNTIDEKQ
-1511 MKANLE
+1511 KVANDIAQLFDRTTEFKQLLGE
-1517 AAASLQEVQDK
+1517 ASARFSFINNETLIGEEGVAIGDKGGK
-1528 AKELLDQ
+1528 AKLFL
-1535 IKKIEDGQKVSE
+1535 
-1547 QTMISN
+1547 
-1553 ANRVVQILAKLENV
+1553 
-1567 QLVTEAITQYMSY
+1567 
-1580 SNDGLVIKMK
+1580 SNDSISFVTNGVAQMTLTGDTLTIKNGLFTERIQIGNFVEEVYDRNPLFNVI
-1590 DGTSSVRVTTD
+1590 R
-1601 RIAFYSG
+1601 A
-1608 GTETAF
+1608 
-1614 ISQGYL
+1614 
-1620 QIESGVFTLRLRI
+1620 
-1633 GSFLFEESSKGRL
+1633 
-1646 QIKKIRGIGG
+1646 IRNS

>member
-1 MVIITLV
+1 MLT
-8 IHDSK
+8 IHGPDLK
-13 LHPVLLLDNEKQGT
+13 PVLFLDNDKQGA
-27 LNYFDDTWTRQ
+27 LNYFNHKWYRKQ
-38 LTTGSSVFEF
+38 KTGSSVLEF
-48 SVYKKTLEGDN
+48 SVYKKDLLGDS
-59 PLNHK
+59 PLSHK
-64 YQVLNDQAFVSFVH
+64 YHVLNDQAFVSFVH
-78 KDKVQLF
+78 KGKVQLL
-85 NIMQIEETE
+85 NIMKIDEDEKQID
-94 TTVRCYC
+94 CYC

-106 ELLNEYCNPYKAT
+106 ELLNEYCNAYKAT

-124 EEYLVAFDIL
+124 EEYLVQFDIL
-134 NWGALTIGT
+134 SWGALTVGT
-143 NEVNDKKLTLE
+143 NEVKDKKLTLE
-154 WTGQDTK
+154 WTSQETK

-177 FETQLHNNHTFK
+177 FETKLNFNHTFK
-189 AFIVNVYK
+189 QLIINIYK

-299 LPSGIITQLY
+299 LPSGIICQLY
-309 LESYWGDSTVGRRD
+309 LESLWGDSAVGKRD
-323 NNWAGMTGGAQTR
+323 NSWAGISGGAQTR
-336 PSGVKVTTGMARPAN
+336 PSGVKVTTGMARPPS

-377 IYNVVGKKNIAD
+377 LYNVVGKKNIAD

-395 TAGGAKYNYAEAK
+395 RVGGAKDDYAAAG
-408 YQSYT
+408 YQHYIST
-413 NLMTNIRN
+413 MTSIRN
-421 GINKVTGNILDTI
+421 GINKVSGNILNTI
-434 DKLWQTPVQ
+434 DTLWQTPVK
-443 PITAVNVARRAT
+443 PITSVTTAKRAT
-455 KTIQALNE
+455 KTIQAINE
-463 ATRLKGRRIGSGQCY
+463 ATKLKGRRVGSGQCY

-517 NWGAYGWKLERS
+517 NWGSYGWKVDKS
-529 PNASNLQAGGIYSVK
+529 PNAGNLKAGGIYNVR
-544 ANFGAPFYTGQWG
+544 ANRGAPFYTTGWG
-557 HTGIIKSVSST
+557 HTGIIKSVSKT

-575 NFAGR
+575 NFVGR
-580 MYVVENSYEI
+580 MYVVENSYDI
-590 NAFARG
+590 NSFASG

-612 NGATTQQVSGG
+612 NGATTQQITGG

-631 VQEAQTESY
+631 VQEAQTETY

-707 VLMSTALKD
+707 VLISTALKD

-730 GYVDLEIGDVVRIQ
+730 GYVDLELGDVVRIQ
-744 DDGYQPPLILSARVV
+744 DDGYEPPLILTARVT
-759 EQVLSKDNPNSNK
+759 EQEISSTNPNSNK

-864 LNVTVEAYIN
+864 LNITVEAYLN
-874 EELVATAQ
+874 EELVASTQ
-882 VSFTD
+882 ISFTD
-887 TEDGTDGVGIKST
+887 TEDG
-900 SVVYG
+900 
-905 LSNSADTQPILWTGT
+905 AD
-920 IPVAGEGQYLW
+920 
-931 TRKITDYTDDAKEDT
+931 
-946 IEYTYS
+946 
-952 FQGKTGVAGTS
+952 
-963 IKVSKIEYQVGA
+963 
-975 SGTVTPSGAWLT
+975 
-987 TIPSVPDGQ
+987 
-996 FLWSKTT
+996 
-1003 MSDNSVIY
+1003 
-1011 GISKQG
+1011 
-1017 ATGPKGDKGADGVA
+1017 
-1031 GKDGVGVKTTT
+1031 GKDGL
-1042 ITYGISANE
+1042 
-1051 TTQPTNWTTSV
+1051 P
-1062 PALVKGQYL
+1062 
-1071 WTKTVWAYTDST
+1071 
-1083 SETGY
+1083 
-1088 VKTYIAKDG
+1088 
-1097 NNGSDG
+1097 
-1103 IAGKDGV
+1103 
-1110 GIKTT
+1110 
-1115 TITYKA
+1115 
-1121 STSGTVTPNGTWT
+1121 
-1134 SAIPSVPS
+1134 
-1142 GQFLWTKTV
+1142 
-1151 WTYTD
+1151 
-1156 NTNETGYSVAK
+1156 
-1167 MGEKGDK
+1167 
-1174 GDAGPQGPTGATGL
+1174 GPQGPPGIDGL
-1188 QGPKGD
+1188 QGPRGE
-1194 QGVIGPTG
+1194 QGIPGPAG
-1202 ADGKPS
+1202 ADGKAT
-1208 YTHIAYATNSTGT
+1208 YTHIAYALDETGT
-1221 TGFSVSDNVGKTY
+1221 TGFSVSDNTGKTY
-1234 IGMYVDNLATDS
+1234 IGMYVDDNIIDS
-1246 TDPKKYKWNLIK
+1246 NDPKKYKWNLIK
-1258 GADGAQGIAGPAGKD
+1258 GADGARGIQGPAGAD
-1273 GKTPYWHTAYANSAD
+1273 GKTPYWHVAYANSSD
-1288 GTVDFSV
+1288 GKTDFSV
-1295 SDSANKRYIG
+1295 TDSLNKRYIG
-1305 QYTDYDAI
+1305 QYTDYIAI
-1313 DSNDPKKYRWTDMIG
+1313 DSSDPTKYRWTDMVG

-1335 NLINGTK
+1335 NLIDGTK
-1342 SFSGEDWFTSATL
+1342 SFVGTDWFTSATL
-1355 EDENISNYPFT
+1355 EDENLSNYPFT
-1366 FKKWISAQKV
+1366 LKKWISGQKV

-1420 PREAIIKNVD
+1420 PRETIIKNVD
-1430 SNVRRFEITF
+1430 SSLRRFEITF
-1440 TPTKTGKIRPRFA
+1440 TPAKTGKIRPRFA

-1458 QGSFSTGGF
+1458 QGSFSSGGF

-1482 ADKASNLDS
+1482 ADKASNLDA

-1499 EQLNAIAEEQRL
+1499 EQLNALAERARIAEAELQS
-1511 MKANLE
+1511 KATLDTVNDWVK
-1517 AAASLQEVQDK
+1517 ALQ
-1528 AKELLDQ
+1528 DQ
-1535 IKKIEDGQKVSE
+1535 IKAREEGQKLSE
-1547 QTMISN
+1547 QKLIDASNRMI
-1553 ANRVVQILAKLENV
+1553 AVQQTIGEMQIRTDFVNKF
-1567 QLVTEAITQYMSY
+1567 MSQ
-1580 SNDGLVIKMK
+1580 SEDGLVIGQK
-1590 DGTSSVRVTTD
+1590 DGTSSVRVDND
-1601 RIAFYSG
+1601 RISFYSSG
-1608 GTETAF
+1608 KEVAYIAQSVLVIDSGIFTTK
-1614 ISQGYL
+1614 L
-1620 QIESGVFTLRLRI
+1620 QIGRYRI
-1633 GSFLFEESSKGRL
+1633 EQYELNPDINVVRYVG
-1646 QIKKIRGIGG
+1646 

>member
-13 LHPVLLLDNEKQGT
+13 LHPVLLLDNEKQGA
-27 LNYFDDTWTRQ
+27 LNYYDDLWTRQ
-38 LTTGSSVFEF
+38 LTTGSSAFEF
-48 SVYKKTLEGDN
+48 SVYKKTLLGDN

-64 YQVLNDQAFVSFVH
+64 YHALNDQAFVSFVH
-78 KDKVQLF
+78 KGKVQLF
-85 NIMQIEETE
+85 NIMQVDETE
-94 TTVRCYC
+94 TKIRCLC

-106 ELLNEYCNPYKAT
+106 ELLNEYCNAYKAT

-124 EEYLVAFDIL
+124 EEYLVQFDIL

-143 NEVNDKKLTLE
+143 NEVKDKKLTLE

-189 AFIVNVYK
+189 ALIVNVYK
-197 EYEEGKSYGVGRDK
+197 EYEEGVSYGVGRDRS
-211 TDVILRYQ
+211 DIVLRYQ
-219 KNISGIRKT
+219 KNVTGITKKL
-228 VDKRQIYNAIR
+228 DKRQIYNAIR
-239 PYGKKTVKGERVI
+239 PYGKKNVKGERVI

-309 LESYWGDSTVGRRD
+309 LESFWGDSTVGRRD
-323 NNWAGMTGGAQTR
+323 NNWSGMTGGAQTR
-336 PSGVKVTTGMARPAN
+336 PSGVKVTTGMDRPAN

-395 TAGGAKYNYAEAK
+395 RAGGAKYDYAAAG

-421 GINKVTGNILDTI
+421 GINKVTGNILNTI
-434 DKLWQTPVQ
+434 DKLWQTPVK

-455 KTIQALNE
+455 KTIQAINE
-463 ATRLKGRRIGSGQCY
+463 ATKLKGRRIGSGQCY

-517 NWGAYGWKLERS
+517 NWGAYGWKVDKS
-529 PNASNLQAGGIYSVK
+529 PNAGNLKAGGIYNVR
-544 ANFGAPFYTGQWG
+544 ANRGAPFYTTGWG
-557 HTGIIKSVSST
+557 HTGIIKSVSKT

-575 NFAGR
+575 NFVGR
-580 MYVVENSYEI
+580 MYVVENSYDI
-590 NAFARG
+590 NSFASG

-707 VLMSTALKD
+707 VLISTALKD
-716 LKAHAYPAITYEVD
+716 LKAHAYPAVTYEVD
-730 GYVDLEIGDVVRIQ
+730 GYVDLELGDVVRIQ
-744 DDGYQPPLILSARVV
+744 DDGYEPPLILTARVT
-759 EQVLSKDNPNSNK
+759 EQEISITNPSSNK

-802 YEIKLATS
+802 YDIQLATS
-810 NGVAFKNGT
+810 NGVAFKNGV

-824 TPSLQKN
+824 TPNLQKN
-831 GKDYEAVYF
+831 GKDYDAIYF
-840 YKNGDSLIDIGPS
+840 YKNGDSLIEIGPS
-853 LIVKASDFNHV
+853 LTVKASDFNHV
-864 LNVTVEAYIN
+864 LNITVEAYVN
-874 EELVATAQ
+874 EELVASTQ
-882 VSFTD
+882 ISFTD
-887 TEDGTDGVGIKST
+887 TEDG
-900 SVVYG
+900 
-905 LSNSADTQPILWTGT
+905 
-920 IPVAGEGQYLW
+920 
-931 TRKITDYTDDAKEDT
+931 
-946 IEYTYS
+946 
-952 FQGKTGVAGTS
+952 
-963 IKVSKIEYQVGA
+963 
-975 SGTVTPSGAWLT
+975 
-987 TIPSVPDGQ
+987 
-996 FLWSKTT
+996 
-1003 MSDNSVIY
+1003 
-1011 GISKQG
+1011 
-1017 ATGPKGDKGADGVA
+1017 
-1031 GKDGVGVKTTT
+1031 
-1042 ITYGISANE
+1042 
-1051 TTQPTNWTTSV
+1051 
-1062 PALVKGQYL
+1062 
-1071 WTKTVWAYTDST
+1071 
-1083 SETGY
+1083 
-1088 VKTYIAKDG
+1088 
-1097 NNGSDG
+1097 
-1103 IAGKDGV
+1103 
-1110 GIKTT
+1110 
-1115 TITYKA
+1115 
-1121 STSGTVTPNGTWT
+1121 
-1134 SAIPSVPS
+1134 
-1142 GQFLWTKTV
+1142 
-1151 WTYTD
+1151 
-1156 NTNETGYSVAK
+1156 
-1167 MGEKGDK
+1167 EKGD
-1174 GDAGPQGPTGATGL
+1174 
-1188 QGPKGD
+1188 
-1194 QGVIGPTG
+1194 
-1202 ADGKPS
+1202 DGKS
-1208 YTHIAYATNSTGT
+1208 SWTAWANSE
-1221 TGFSVSDNVGKTY
+1221 
-1234 IGMYVDNLATDS
+1234 
-1246 TDPKKYKWNLIK
+1246 
-1258 GADGAQGIAGPAGKD
+1258 D
-1273 GKTPYWHTAYANSAD
+1273 GK
-1288 GTVDFSV
+1288 VDFSITE
-1295 SDSANKRYIG
+1295 SKNRRFIG
-1305 QYTDYDAI
+1305 TYTGIEQSTNYLDY
-1313 DSNDPKKYRWTDMIG
+1313 KWTDMVG

-1335 NLINGTK
+1335 NLIDGTK
-1342 SFSGEDWFTSATL
+1342 SFFGTDWFTSATL
-1355 EDENISNYPFT
+1355 EDENLSNCPFT
-1366 FKKWISAQKV
+1366 LKKWISGQKV

-1420 PREAIIKNVD
+1420 PRETIIKNVD
-1430 SNVRRFEITF
+1430 SSLRRFEITF
-1440 TPTKTGKIRPRFA
+1440 TPTKTGRIRPRFA

-1491 KADGAFTV
+1491 KADEAFTV
-1499 EQLNAIAEEQRL
+1499 EQLNALAERARIAEAELQS
-1511 MKANLE
+1511 KATLDTVNDWVK
-1517 AAASLQEVQDK
+1517 ALQDEIK
-1528 AKELLDQ
+1528 AREG
-1535 IKKIEDGQKVSE
+1535 GQKLSE
-1547 QTMISN
+1547 QKLIDFSNRMI
-1553 ANRVVQILAKLENV
+1553 AVQQTIGEMQIRTDFVNKF
-1567 QLVTEAITQYMSY
+1567 MSQ
-1580 SNDGLVIKMK
+1580 SEDGLVIGQK
-1590 DGTSSVRVTTD
+1590 DGTSSVRVDND
-1601 RIAFYSG
+1601 RISFYSSG
-1608 GTETAF
+1608 KEVAYIAQSVLVIDSGIFTTK
-1614 ISQGYL
+1614 L
-1620 QIESGVFTLRLRI
+1620 QIGRYRI
-1633 GSFLFEESSKGRL
+1633 EQYELNPDINVVRYVG
-1646 QIKKIRGIGG
+1646 

>member
-13 LHPVLLLDNEKQGT
+13 LHPVLLLDNEKQGA
-27 LNYFDDTWTRQ
+27 LNYYDDLWTRQ
-38 LTTGSSVFEF
+38 LTTGSSAFEF
-48 SVYKKTLEGDN
+48 SVYKKTLLGDN

-64 YQVLNDQAFVSFVH
+64 YHALNDQAFVSFVH
-78 KDKVQLF
+78 KGKVQLF
-85 NIMQIEETE
+85 NIMQVEETE
-94 TTVRCYC
+94 TTIRCLC

-143 NEVNDKKLTLE
+143 NEVKDKKLTLE

-197 EYEEGKSYGVGRDK
+197 EYEEGKSYGVGRDRSD
-211 TDVILRYQ
+211 TVLRYQ
-219 KNISGIRKT
+219 KNIAGITKKL
-228 VDKRQIYNAIR
+228 DKRQIYNAIR
-239 PYGKKTVKGERVI
+239 PYGKKTVKGERVV

-257 RKVTKTVGSNRTYL
+257 RKVTKTVGSNKTYL
-271 GGDLKYYGHT
+271 GGDIKYYGHT

-309 LESYWGDSTVGRRD
+309 LESFWGDSTVGKRD
-323 NNWAGMTGGAQTR
+323 NNWAGMSGGAQTR

-395 TAGGAKYNYAEAK
+395 RAGGAKYDYAAAG

-421 GINKVTGNILDTI
+421 GINKVTGNILNTI

-455 KTIQALNE
+455 KTMQALNE

-489 GAWIDSSIG
+489 GAWIDSSVG

-517 NWGAYGWKLERS
+517 NWGAYGWKLDRS
-529 PNASNLQAGGIYSVK
+529 PNAGNLQAGGIYNVK
-544 ANFGAPFYTGQWG
+544 ANFGAPFYTTQWG
-557 HTGIIKSVSST
+557 HTGIIKSVSKT

-575 NFAGR
+575 NYAGR
-580 MYVVENSYEI
+580 MYVMENSYEI

-604 EIAQGMSV
+604 EIAQGMAV

-707 VLMSTALKD
+707 VLISTALKD

-744 DDGYQPPLILSARVV
+744 DDGYEPPLILTARVV
-759 EQVLSKDNPNSNK
+759 EQEISITNPSSNK

-864 LNVTVEAYIN
+864 LNITVEAYLN
-874 EELVATAQ
+874 EELVASTQ
-882 VSFTD
+882 ISFTD
-887 TEDGTDGVGIKST
+887 TEDG
-900 SVVYG
+900 
-905 LSNSADTQPILWTGT
+905 AD
-920 IPVAGEGQYLW
+920 
-931 TRKITDYTDDAKEDT
+931 
-946 IEYTYS
+946 
-952 FQGKTGVAGTS
+952 
-963 IKVSKIEYQVGA
+963 
-975 SGTVTPSGAWLT
+975 
-987 TIPSVPDGQ
+987 
-996 FLWSKTT
+996 
-1003 MSDNSVIY
+1003 
-1011 GISKQG
+1011 
-1017 ATGPKGDKGADGVA
+1017 
-1031 GKDGVGVKTTT
+1031 GKDG
-1042 ITYGISANE
+1042 A
-1051 TTQPTNWTTSV
+1051 P
-1062 PALVKGQYL
+1062 
-1071 WTKTVWAYTDST
+1071 
-1083 SETGY
+1083 
-1088 VKTYIAKDG
+1088 
-1097 NNGSDG
+1097 
-1103 IAGKDGV
+1103 
-1110 GIKTT
+1110 
-1115 TITYKA
+1115 
-1121 STSGTVTPNGTWT
+1121 
-1134 SAIPSVPS
+1134 
-1142 GQFLWTKTV
+1142 
-1151 WTYTD
+1151 
-1156 NTNETGYSVAK
+1156 
-1167 MGEKGDK
+1167 
-1174 GDAGPQGPTGATGL
+1174 GPQGSPGVNGL

-1194 QGVIGPTG
+1194 QGIQGPAG
-1202 ADGKPS
+1202 ADGKAT
-1208 YTHIAYATNSTGT
+1208 YTHIAYALDENGS

-1234 IGMYVDNLATDS
+1234 IGMYVDDNIIDS
-1246 TDPKKYKWNLIK
+1246 NDPKKYKWNLIK
-1258 GADGAQGIAGPAGKD
+1258 GADGARGIQGPAGAD
-1273 GKTPYWHTAYANSAD
+1273 GKTPYWHVAYANSSD

-1313 DSNDPKKYRWTDMIG
+1313 DSSDPKKYRWTDMVG

-1335 NLINGTK
+1335 NLIDGTK
-1342 SFSGEDWFTSATL
+1342 SFFGTDWFTSATL
-1355 EDENISNYPFT
+1355 EDENLSNCPFT
-1366 FKKWISAQKV
+1366 LKKWISGQKV

-1420 PREAIIKNVD
+1420 PRETIIKNVD
-1430 SNVRRFEITF
+1430 SSLRRFEITF
-1440 TPTKTGKIRPRFA
+1440 TPTKTGRIRPRFA

-1458 QGSFSTGGF
+1458 QGSFSSGGF